1 MPEEKDKKKSLFPFL
16 GASDAKKDNKDSFTF
31 SDKIKNS
38 KPMGSKSFAN
48 RVSSKIGSD
57 GKPRQTLFERTRRD
71 APFFIAALV
80 ALLLLPFL
88 YKYSGQ
94 VSEEPMVTPG
104 SEESVFDPERYGF
117 DTATGNPDGQIAQ
130 FAGRDSLSLIK
141 MGDDT
146 SATDEV
152 TNDYIPS
159 HDGYDASQESS
170 TSTEVEENNTNI
182 YKRAAAPATRAAFR
196 RAATKINPLSSAGL
210 TSRGGSRLGVG
221 MWGGGMKTAARK
233 VGASGPRNSP
243 KPVSLQPLQAAGKPS
258 RTSFGNGSAAEAR
271 RSKDAMSKANAM
283 QALMD
288 AQMKPVQPGKIG
300 GLGGGNFGPGG
311 GKGNLDRKFTYN
323 GKEPWWWDMMK
334 TRAQKEWEA
343 EFNRKWDW
351 IKWKDKMLQG
361 FLNGIFSCL
370 ATGTDDW
377 SMGKMFGAAAGEGKE
392 SKCGKY
398 TAKDW
403 EQCPDCMNKGKFG
416 KASCWAL
423 FNYKGDDG
431 QKNPWSSG
439 SPNEATL
446 GPIAQ
451 RVDCLSNGFGGAFG
465 KMWSKLFG
473 KNKGTFAEAGDCN
486 TFAKDGIYT
495 ADFDSTKDAG
505 KWTVFHYVVG
515 IPTNRLSAYYQMTP
529 TKQAQELVVGYIDR
543 GTTFNSNIP
552 AMTKRKDFVPLFVE
566 SVAIKNKKIRKD
578 KPAPTQA
585 STGTATADAGSKN
598 TPAPTQASSG
608 TATAD
613 AASGT
618 EVAPEEVEA
627 LGKQPMMKYTAFLG
641 VLRKG
646 GIMKDAG
653 ETDAKDSLSV
663 STKGAKQ
670 GKGFV
675 TGARCP
681 YPLVRITCENHA
693 TVSSQGAKINGMP
706 YAHLT
711 FTNGMAGDEAYNAM
725 KSRFLISYMIQG
737 EDNDVASAITTSTN
751 IAHGQYYDIPHM
763 NIQKYTGSWSEQ
775 LTDSAG
781 FVTNELGKER
791 KSGLSAGYQVIANSA
806 NIKKLRGSDRTNPSN
821 RTIITWEIRQCDSL
835 SVDGES
841 INKGGCQNGVIKER
855 DEKGKVTA
863 ILGQDRPGRVVS
875 TATCVYD
882 DGGGVMEVPGF
893 PTSTGNDPVDNDPP
907 VQPEAPKPEPG
918 KVKLDL
924 ANYLSGNGGIPAK
937 YNEQGRRDVGLT
949 IPTVFGFNTSLNSA
963 NCRAVGLQRLA
974 KKDAAQAVFNN
985 SAAKSYVDSVLAAV
999 NAAPELT
1006 AKNTEV
1012 VHSGEVSVGQLVDAM
1027 TIAYQKNLL
1036 NREVPIEVVCSLG
1049 KTIGAT
1055 SVDPDARVIKEA
1067 WTNTFGAFAAYT
1079 GVNSSFYP
1087 APLVPGKDG
1096 NLQPDKRFWG
1106 CNDIYVP
1113 GTADESK
1120 KYKGKVYQPSV
1131 AYCNNH
1137 KGDAK
1142 CRLKNIV
1149 IKNGHHY
1156 GNYNWNGKYGPL
1168 GQVRRKDGDYDRNA
1182 YKKALEAGGWTTN
1195 ADDPNAFPLHA
1206 IADVVE
1212 RKANF
1217 TRKQSL
1223 TDQELKTEK
1232 VSGLD
1237 DYNRRAYVAAYN
1249 NIFNDLDTS
1258 GCSLGD
1264 AGNMPVADA
1273 LHYIGAVC
1281 TNGKNKKPGNGMTV
1295 CGTLDNVARHHGPST
1310 DWQTEQE

>member
-300 GLGGGNFGPGG
+300 GLGGGSFGPGG

-351 IKWKDKMLQG
+351 IKWKDNLLKTWLAG
-361 FLNGIFSCL
+361 AFNCL
-370 ATGTDDW
+370 VTGDEDGA
-377 SMGKMFGAAAGEGKE
+377 MGKVFGAAKGAGNAD
-392 SKCGKY
+392 KCGKY
-398 TAKDW
+398 TEDDW
-403 EQCPDCMNKGKFG
+403 KNCADCMNKGKFG

-423 FNYKGDDG
+423 FNYTGADG
-431 QKNPWSSG
+431 QKNPWSGGNQNSE
-439 SPNEATL
+439 SL
-446 GPIAQ
+446 GFFSQ
-451 RVDCLSNGFGGAFG
+451 RIDCLSNGLGGAFG
-465 KMWSKLFG
+465 KMWRKLFG

-495 ADFDSTKDAG
+495 ADFASTKNDG

-529 TKQAQELVVGYIDR
+529 TKQAQELVVGYIDK
-543 GTTFNSNIP
+543 GTTFNSNIS

-566 SVAIKNKKIRKD
+566 SVAIKNKKIRKNGEVSTIDHNADD
-578 KPAPTQA
+578 KSGYTF
-585 STGTATADAGSKN
+585 TADELSLMEIQENG
-598 TPAPTQASSG
+598 G
-608 TATAD
+608 I
-613 AASGT
+613 
-618 EVAPEEVEA
+618 
-627 LGKQPMMKYTAFLG
+627 KYTEFLNN
-641 VLRKG
+641 LRKG
-646 GIMKDAG
+646 GVMIDAG

-711 FTNGMAGDEAYNAM
+711 FTNGMTGEAAYNAM

-763 NIQKYTGSWSEQ
+763 DIKPYKGSWSEQ
-775 LTDSAG
+775 MTGSG
-781 FVTNELGKER
+781 FVTNSLGKER
-791 KSGLSAGYQVIANSA
+791 NAQNLATGYQVIANSA
-806 NIKKLRGSDRTNPSN
+806 NINKLRGSDRTNPSN

-893 PTSTGNDPVDNDPP
+893 PTITGNDPAPQQEP
-907 VQPEAPKPEPG
+907 VQPQPIVQEPG

-937 YNEQGRRDVGLT
+937 YNEQGRKDVGLT
-949 IPTVFGFNTSLNSA
+949 IPTDFGFHTSLNSA

-1049 KTIGAT
+1049 KTIGYT
-1055 SVDPDARVIKEA
+1055 SVDPDARVLRNV
-1067 WTNTFGAFAAYT
+1067 WRNTFGAFAAYT

-1087 APLVPGKDG
+1087 APVVPGEDG
-1096 NLQPDKRFWG
+1096 KEYADRRFWG
-1106 CNDIYVP
+1106 CNDIKTSAR
-1113 GTADESK
+1113 TADEEKNADGTLYKMSVDDCK
-1120 KYKGKVYQPSV
+1120 KSPR
-1131 AYCNNH
+1131 
-1137 KGDAK
+1137 DAR

-1149 IKNGHHY
+1149 IRNGHHY

-1168 GQVRRKDGDYDRNA
+1168 GQVARKDGAYDRDP
-1182 YKKALEAGGWTTN
+1182 YKKALEEGGWTTN

-1223 TDQELKTEK
+1223 TADELKTED
-1232 VSGLD
+1232 VAGLD
-1237 DYNRRAYVAAYN
+1237 DYNRREYVKAYR
-1249 NIFNDLDTS
+1249 NIFNDVDKAGCQLD
-1258 GCSLGD
+1258 D
-1264 AGNMPVADA
+1264 AGTMPVADA
-1273 LHYIGAVC
+1273 LRYIGAVC
-1281 TNGKNKKPGNGMTV
+1281 TNGKNKKPGNGMMK
-1295 CGTLDNVARHHGPST
+1295 CGTVDKVAKHPGSRT
-1310 DWQTEQE
+1310 LTQEQQ

>member
-300 GLGGGNFGPGG
+300 GLGGGSFGPGG

-351 IKWKDKMLQG
+351 IKWKDNLLKTWLAG
-361 FLNGIFSCL
+361 AFNCL
-370 ATGTDDW
+370 VTGDEDGA
-377 SMGKMFGAAAGEGKE
+377 MGKVFGAAKGAGNAD
-392 SKCGKY
+392 KCGKY
-398 TAKDW
+398 TAESWAKC
-403 EQCPDCMNKGKFG
+403 ERCRSFGEFG
-416 KASCWAL
+416 KDACHGL

-431 QKNPWSSG
+431 QKDPWSGGNQNSE
-439 SPNEATL
+439 SL
-446 GPIAQ
+446 GFFSQ
-451 RVDCLSNGFGGAFG
+451 RIDCLSNGLGGAFG

-529 TKQAQELVVGYIDR
+529 TKQAQELVVGYIDK
-543 GTTFNSNIP
+543 GTTFNSNIS
-552 AMTKRKDFVPLFVE
+552 AMKDRKNFVPLFVE

-578 KPAPTQA
+578 KPAPTKA
-585 STGTATADAGSKN
+585 SM
-598 TPAPTQASSG
+598 G

-627 LGKQPMMKYTAFLG
+627 LQTPIKYTKFLG

-693 TVSSQGAKINGMP
+693 TVSNQGAKIDGMP

-711 FTNGMAGDEAYNAM
+711 FTNGMSGDMAYNLM
-725 KSRFLISYMIQG
+725 KSRFLISYSVQG
-737 EDNDVASAITTSTN
+737 QNNDVAQAITTSTD
-751 IAHGQYYDIPHM
+751 IAQGQYYDIPHM
-763 NIQKYTGSWSEQ
+763 DIQKYTGSWSTQ
-775 LTDSAG
+775 MTGPG
-781 FVTNELGKER
+781 FVTNSLGTER
-791 KSGLSAGYQVIANSA
+791 TSDLSEGYQVIANSA

-841 INKGGCQNGVIKER
+841 INKGGCQNGVIKEH
-855 DEKGKVTA
+855 DENGNVKN

-893 PTSTGNDPVDNDPP
+893 PTITDDNPVDNDPP

-937 YNEQGRRDVGLT
+937 YNEQGRKDVGLT

-999 NAAPELT
+999 NADPELT

-1049 KTIGAT
+1049 KTIGYT
-1055 SVDPDARVIKEA
+1055 SVDPDARVLRNV
-1067 WTNTFGAFAAYT
+1067 WRNTFGAFAAYT

-1087 APLVPGKDG
+1087 APVVPGEDG
-1096 NLQPDKRFWG
+1096 KEYADRRFWG
-1106 CNDIYVP
+1106 CNDIKTSAR
-1113 GTADESK
+1113 TADEEKNADGTLYKMSVDDCK
-1120 KYKGKVYQPSV
+1120 KSPR
-1131 AYCNNH
+1131 
-1137 KGDAK
+1137 DAR

-1149 IKNGHHY
+1149 IRNGHHY

-1168 GQVRRKDGDYDRNA
+1168 GQVRRRDGDYDRNA
-1182 YKKALEAGGWTTN
+1182 YKKALEEGGWTTN

-1212 RKANF
+1212 RKFGF

-1223 TDQELKTEK
+1223 TADELKTED
-1232 VSGLD
+1232 VAGLD
-1237 DYNRRAYVAAYN
+1237 DYNRREYVKAYR
-1249 NIFNDLDTS
+1249 NIFNDVDKAGCQLD
-1258 GCSLGD
+1258 D
-1264 AGNMPVADA
+1264 AGTMPVADA
-1273 LHYIGAVC
+1273 LRYIGAVC
-1281 TNGKNKKPGNGMTV
+1281 TNGKNKKPGNGMMK
-1295 CGTLDNVARHHGPST
+1295 CGTVDKVAKHPGSRT
-1310 DWQTEQE
+1310 LTQEQQ

>member
-351 IKWKDKMLQG
+351 IKWKDNLLKTWLAG
-361 FLNGIFSCL
+361 AFNCL
-370 ATGTDDW
+370 VTGDEDGA
-377 SMGKMFGAAAGEGKE
+377 MGKVFGAAKGAGNAD
-392 SKCGKY
+392 KCGKY
-398 TAKDW
+398 TAESWAKC
-403 EQCPDCMNKGKFG
+403 ERCRSFGEFG
-416 KASCWAL
+416 KDACHGL
-423 FNYKGDDG
+423 FNYTGADG
-431 QKNPWSSG
+431 QKDPWSGGNQNSE
-439 SPNEATL
+439 SL
-446 GPIAQ
+446 GFFSQ
-451 RVDCLSNGFGGAFG
+451 RIDCLSNGLGGAFG
-465 KMWSKLFG
+465 KMWNKLFG

-495 ADFDSTKDAG
+495 ADFDSTKNDG

-529 TKQAQELVVGYIDR
+529 TKQAQELVVGYIDK
-543 GTTFNSNIP
+543 GTTFNSNIS
-552 AMTKRKDFVPLFVE
+552 AMKDRKNFVPLFVE

-578 KPAPTQA
+578 KPAPTKP
-585 STGTATADAGSKN
+585 SSGTATADAGSKN
-598 TPAPTQASSG
+598 TPAPTKASSG

-613 AASGT
+613 SGGD
-618 EVAPEEVEA
+618 VSPEEVAA
-627 LGKQPMMKYTAFLG
+627 LETPIKYTKFLG

-646 GIMKDAG
+646 GVMIDAG

-693 TVSSQGAKINGMP
+693 TVSNQGAKINGMP

-711 FTNGMAGDEAYNAM
+711 FTNGMTGEAAYNAM

-763 NIQKYTGSWSEQ
+763 DIQKYTGSWSTQ
-775 LTDSAG
+775 MTGPG
-781 FVTNELGKER
+781 FVTNSLGTER
-791 KSGLSAGYQVIANSA
+791 TSDLSAGYQVIANSA

-835 SVDGES
+835 SVDGKS
-841 INKGGCQNGVIKER
+841 INEGGCQNGVIKER

-882 DGGGVMEVPGF
+882 DGGNNYIGF
-893 PTSTGNDPVDNDPP
+893 SVTLGDDNNPDPVPP
-907 VQPEAPKPEPG
+907 QPEVKPVPQNPQE
-918 KVKLDL
+918 KILQFAD
-924 ANYLSGNGGIPAK
+924 NMNGNKGIPSK
-937 YNEQGRRDVGLT
+937 YQERTGLLN
-949 IPTVFGFNTSLNSA
+949 IPTLSVNGKGGAKPFNETLNSKE
-963 NCRAVGLQRLA
+963 CLAVGVARGGGSAPLLQQ
-974 KKDAAQAVFNN
+974 DVAADYINSVIASTNASQAFT
-985 SAAKSYVDSVLAAV
+985 AA
-999 NAAPELT
+999 
-1006 AKNTEV
+1006 NTKF
-1012 VHSGEVSVGQLVDAM
+1012 VHSGKVSVPQLVDAM
-1027 TIAYQKNLL
+1027 TVAYAQDKNAK
-1036 NREVPIEVVCSLG
+1036 VPLEVVCSLG
-1049 KTIGAT
+1049 KTIGFN
-1055 SVDPDARVIKEA
+1055 SYDPQMLKLRAPWR
-1067 WTNTFGAFAAYT
+1067 NTFGAFAAYT
-1079 GVNSSFYP
+1079 SADSSYFP
-1087 APLVPGKDG
+1087 APLTLQNAKNLDLANTTEAQRKKMLIADRRFLGCGAIKQG
-1096 NLQPDKRFWG
+1096 NGVTIKAMD
-1106 CNDIYVP
+1106 
-1113 GTADESK
+1113 
-1120 KYKGKVYQPSV
+1120 SV
-1131 AYCNNH
+1131 RPY
-1137 KGDAK
+1137 
-1142 CRLKNIV
+1142 
-1149 IKNGHHY
+1149 HY
-1156 GNYNWNGKYGPL
+1156 GRYNWNEMSTGDKADVPFI
-1168 GQVRRKDGDYDRNA
+1168 GQTGRDGYLS
-1182 YKKALEAGGWTTN
+1182 ALERGGWVTN
-1195 ADDPNAFPLHA
+1195 ANDPKAYPLHA
-1206 IADVVE
+1206 IAEAVGFQ
-1212 RKANF
+1212 RKESV
-1217 TRKQSL
+1217 TK
-1223 TDQELKTEK
+1223 QELAASSNKTID
-1232 VSGLD
+1232 SL
-1237 DYNRRAYVAAYN
+1237 NRKEYLTQNYHL
-1249 NIFNDLDTS
+1249 FNENSADPC
-1258 GCSLGD
+1258 GLGD
-1264 AGNMPVADA
+1264 GVMPVEDA
-1273 LHYIGAVC
+1273 LRYIGALC
-1281 TNGKNKKPGNGMTV
+1281 INGKNAKPSNSNNRV
-1295 CGTLDNVARHHGPST
+1295 CGKYYGVAGESTTSTYDSNETLDVNNM
-1310 DWQTEQE
+1310 

>member
-300 GLGGGNFGPGG
+300 GLGGGSFGPGG

-343 EFNRKWDW
+343 KFNRKWDW

-361 FLNGIFSCL
+361 FLNGVFSCL

-377 SMGKMFGAAAGEGKE
+377 SMGKMFGAEADAGKE
-392 SKCGKY
+392 PTCCGKKASKIAALLKQK
-398 TAKDW
+398 TGKD
-403 EQCPDCMNKGKFG
+403 FG
-416 KASCWAL
+416 KEACD
-423 FNYKGDDG
+423 NYVTEVGKDKCPTGWDDG
-431 QKNPWSSG
+431 NKNKV
-439 SPNEATL
+439 TM

-451 RVDCLSNGFGGAFG
+451 RVDCLSNGFGASFS

-486 TFAKDGIYT
+486 TFAKDGLYT
-495 ADFDSTKDAG
+495 ADFASTKNDG

-529 TKQAQELVVGYIDR
+529 TKQAQELVVGYIDK
-543 GTTFNSNIP
+543 GTTFNSNIS
-552 AMTKRKDFVPLFVE
+552 AMKDRKNFVPLFVE
-566 SVAIKNKKIRKD
+566 SVAIKNKKIRKNGEV
-578 KPAPTQA
+578 
-585 STGTATADAGSKN
+585 STIDHNADDESGYTFTADELSLMEIQENG
-598 TPAPTQASSG
+598 G
-608 TATAD
+608 I
-613 AASGT
+613 
-618 EVAPEEVEA
+618 
-627 LGKQPMMKYTAFLG
+627 KYTEFLNN
-641 VLRKG
+641 LRKG
-646 GIMKDAG
+646 GVMIDAG

-693 TVSSQGAKINGMP
+693 TVSNQGAKINGMP

-711 FTNGMAGDEAYNAM
+711 FTNGMTGEAAYNAM

-763 NIQKYTGSWSEQ
+763 DIKPYKGSWSEQ
-775 LTDSAG
+775 MTGSG
-781 FVTNELGKER
+781 FVTNSLGKER
-791 KSGLSAGYQVIANSA
+791 NAQNLATGYQVIANSA
-806 NIKKLRGSDRTNPSN
+806 NINKLRGSDRTNPSN

-893 PTSTGNDPVDNDPP
+893 PTIRDDDQRESEPP
-907 VQPEAPKPEPG
+907 VRPEPPAPEPG

-924 ANYLSGNGGIPAK
+924 ANYLSGSGGIPAK
-937 YNEQGRRDVGLT
+937 YNEQGRKDVGLT
-949 IPTVFGFNTSLNSA
+949 IPTDFGFNTSLTLNSA
-963 NCRAVGLQRLA
+963 KCRAVGLQRLA

-999 NAAPELT
+999 NADPALT
-1006 AKNTEV
+1006 TKKTEV

-1049 KTIGAT
+1049 KTIGAN
-1055 SVDPDARVIKEA
+1055 SVDQDALLTSQR

-1079 GVNSSFYP
+1079 GVNSSLYP
-1087 APLVPGKDG
+1087 APLVPIDG
-1096 NLQPDKRFWG
+1096 VLQPDQRFWG
-1106 CNDIYVP
+1106 CNDIYRD
-1113 GTADESK
+1113 GTADAAK
-1120 KYKGKVYQPSV
+1120 KYKGEVYHPSV
-1131 AYCNNH
+1131 AYCNKK
-1137 KGDAK
+1137 KGDAN
-1142 CRLKNIV
+1142 CRIKNIV
-1149 IKNGHHY
+1149 IKRGHHY

-1182 YKKALEAGGWTTN
+1182 YKKALEEGGWTTN

-1237 DYNRRAYVAAYN
+1237 DYNRKQYVAAYRQILRDDDN
-1249 NIFNDLDTS
+1249 S
-1258 GCSLGD
+1258 GCGLD
-1264 AGNMPVADA
+1264 EAGNMLVADA
-1273 LHYIGAVC
+1273 LRYIGAVC

-1295 CGTLDNVARHHGPST
+1295 CGTLDDVAKQPGLHTNR
-1310 DWQTEQE
+1310 QTEQE

>member
-300 GLGGGNFGPGG
+300 GLGGGSFGPGG

-334 TRAQKEWEA
+334 TRSQKEWEA
-343 EFNRKWDW
+343 KFNRKWDW

-377 SMGKMFGAAAGEGKE
+377 SMGKMFGAEADAGKE
-392 SKCGKY
+392 PTCCGVK
-398 TAKDW
+398 
-403 EQCPDCMNKGKFG
+403 
-416 KASCWAL
+416 
-423 FNYKGDDG
+423 
-431 QKNPWSSG
+431 QKNWEGFAGVGVPFNETTCKGFKKKPEYKDACASG
-439 SPNEATL
+439 WNDGNKNKVTL

-451 RVDCLSNGFGGAFG
+451 RVDCLSNGFGASFG

-486 TFAKDGIYT
+486 TFAKDGLYT
-495 ADFDSTKDAG
+495 ADFASTKNDG

-529 TKQAQELVVGYIDR
+529 TKQAQELVVGYIDK
-543 GTTFNSNIP
+543 GTTFNSNIS
-552 AMTKRKDFVPLFVE
+552 AMKDRKNFVPLFVE

-578 KPAPTQA
+578 KPAPT
-585 STGTATADAGSKN
+585 K
-598 TPAPTQASSG
+598 PSSG
-608 TATAD
+608 TDTTG
-613 AASGT
+613 AASGA

-627 LGKQPMMKYTAFLG
+627 LQTPIKYTKFLG

-693 TVSSQGAKINGMP
+693 TVSNQGAKIDGMP

-711 FTNGMAGDEAYNAM
+711 FTNGMSGDMAYNLM
-725 KSRFLISYMIQG
+725 KSRFLISYSVQG
-737 EDNDVASAITTSTN
+737 QNNDVAQAITTSTD
-751 IAHGQYYDIPHM
+751 IAQGQYYDIPHM
-763 NIQKYTGSWSEQ
+763 DIQKYTGSWSTQ
-775 LTDSAG
+775 MTGPG
-781 FVTNELGKER
+781 FVTNSLGTER
-791 KSGLSAGYQVIANSA
+791 TSDLSEGYQVIANSA

-893 PTSTGNDPVDNDPP
+893 PTITDDNPVDNDPP

-937 YNEQGRRDVGLT
+937 YNEQGRKDVGLT
-949 IPTVFGFNTSLNSA
+949 IPTVFGFHTSLNSA

-1049 KTIGAT
+1049 KTIGYT
-1055 SVDPDARVIKEA
+1055 SVDPDARVLRNV
-1067 WTNTFGAFAAYT
+1067 WRNTFGAFAAYT

-1087 APLVPGKDG
+1087 APVVPGEDG
-1096 NLQPDKRFWG
+1096 KEYADRRFWG
-1106 CNDIYVP
+1106 CNDIKTSAR
-1113 GTADESK
+1113 TADEEKNADGTLYKMSVDDCK
-1120 KYKGKVYQPSV
+1120 KSPR
-1131 AYCNNH
+1131 
-1137 KGDAK
+1137 DAR

-1149 IKNGHHY
+1149 IRNGHHY

-1168 GQVRRKDGDYDRNA
+1168 GQVRRRDGDYDRNA
-1182 YKKALEAGGWTTN
+1182 YKKALEEGGWTTN

-1212 RKANF
+1212 RKFGF

-1223 TDQELKTEK
+1223 TADELKTED
-1232 VSGLD
+1232 VAGLD
-1237 DYNRRAYVAAYN
+1237 DYNRREYVKAYR
-1249 NIFNDLDTS
+1249 NIFNDVDKAGCQLD
-1258 GCSLGD
+1258 D
-1264 AGNMPVADA
+1264 AGTMPVADA
-1273 LHYIGAVC
+1273 LRYIGAVC
-1281 TNGKNKKPGNGMTV
+1281 TNGKNKKPGNGMMK
-1295 CGTLDNVARHHGPST
+1295 CGTVDKVAKHPGSRT
-1310 DWQTEQE
+1310 LTQEQQ

>member
-258 RTSFGNGSAAEAR
+258 RTSFGSGSAAEAR

-300 GLGGGNFGPGG
+300 GLGGGSFGPGG

-334 TRAQKEWEA
+334 TRSQKEWEA
-343 EFNRKWDW
+343 KFNRKWDW

-377 SMGKMFGAAAGEGKE
+377 SMGKMFGAEADAGKE
-392 SKCGKY
+392 PTCCGKKASKIAALLKQK
-398 TAKDW
+398 TGKD
-403 EQCPDCMNKGKFG
+403 FG
-416 KASCWAL
+416 KEACD
-423 FNYKGDDG
+423 NYVTEVGKDRCPTGWDDG
-431 QKNPWSSG
+431 NKNKV
-439 SPNEATL
+439 TM

-451 RVDCLSNGFGGAFG
+451 RVDCLSNGFGASFS

-486 TFAKDGIYT
+486 TFAKDGLYT
-495 ADFDSTKDAG
+495 ADFASTKNDG

-529 TKQAQELVVGYIDR
+529 TKQAQELVVGYIDK
-543 GTTFNSNIP
+543 GTTFNSNIS
-552 AMTKRKDFVPLFVE
+552 AMKDRKNFVPLFVE
-566 SVAIKNKKIRKD
+566 SVAIKNKKIRKNGEV
-578 KPAPTQA
+578 
-585 STGTATADAGSKN
+585 STIDHNADDESGYTFTADELSLMEIQENG
-598 TPAPTQASSG
+598 G
-608 TATAD
+608 I
-613 AASGT
+613 
-618 EVAPEEVEA
+618 
-627 LGKQPMMKYTAFLG
+627 KYTEFLNN
-641 VLRKG
+641 LRKG
-646 GIMKDAG
+646 GVMIDAG

-693 TVSSQGAKINGMP
+693 TVSNQGAKINGMP

-711 FTNGMAGDEAYNAM
+711 FTNGMTGEAAYNAM

-763 NIQKYTGSWSEQ
+763 DIKPYKGSWSEQ
-775 LTDSAG
+775 MTGSG
-781 FVTNELGKER
+781 FVTNSLGTER
-791 KSGLSAGYQVIANSA
+791 NAQNLATGYQVIANSA

-835 SVDGES
+835 SVDGKS
-841 INKGGCQNGVIKER
+841 INEGGCQNGVIKER

-893 PTSTGNDPVDNDPP
+893 PTITGNDPAPQQEP
-907 VQPEAPKPEPG
+907 VQPQPIVQEPG

-949 IPTVFGFNTSLNSA
+949 IPTDFGFNTSLTLNSA
-963 NCRAVGLQRLA
+963 KCRAVGLQRLA

-1006 AKNTEV
+1006 AKKTEV

-1036 NREVPIEVVCSLG
+1036 NKEVPIEVVCSLG
-1049 KTIGAT
+1049 KTIGAN
-1055 SVDPDARVIKEA
+1055 SVDQDALLTSQR
-1067 WTNTFGAFAAYT
+1067 WTNTFGAFAAYI

-1087 APLVPGKDG
+1087 APLVPIKGE
-1096 NLQPDKRFWG
+1096 LQPDQRFWG
-1106 CNDIYVP
+1106 CNDIYRD
-1113 GTADESK
+1113 GTADTAK
-1120 KYKGKVYQPSV
+1120 KYKGEVYHPSV
-1131 AYCNNH
+1131 AYCNKK
-1137 KGDAK
+1137 KGDAN
-1142 CRLKNIV
+1142 CRIKNIV
-1149 IKNGHHY
+1149 IKRGHHY

-1182 YKKALEAGGWTTN
+1182 YKKALEEGGWTTN

-1237 DYNRRAYVAAYN
+1237 DYNRKQYVAAYRQILRDDDN
-1249 NIFNDLDTS
+1249 S
-1258 GCSLGD
+1258 GCGLD
-1264 AGNMPVADA
+1264 EAGNMPVADA
-1273 LHYIGAVC
+1273 LRYIGAVC

-1295 CGTLDNVARHHGPST
+1295 CGTLDDVAKQPGLHTNR
-1310 DWQTEQE
+1310 QTEQE

>member
-300 GLGGGNFGPGG
+300 GLGGGSFGPGG

-351 IKWKDKMLQG
+351 IKWKDQMLQG

-377 SMGKMFGAAAGEGKE
+377 SMGKIFGAAADAGSEPTCCGKKASKIAGLIKQQTGLAFGKE
-392 SKCGKY
+392 GCNNYVSYVGKDKCPGGWN
-398 TAKDW
+398 DG
-403 EQCPDCMNKGKFG
+403 NKN
-416 KASCWAL
+416 SV
-423 FNYKGDDG
+423 
-431 QKNPWSSG
+431 
-439 SPNEATL
+439 TL

-529 TKQAQELVVGYIDR
+529 TKQAQELVVGYIDK
-543 GTTFNSNIP
+543 GTTFNSNIS
-552 AMTKRKDFVPLFVE
+552 AMKDRKNFVPLFVE

-578 KPAPTQA
+578 KPAPTKP
-585 STGTATADAGSKN
+585 SSGTATADAGSKN
-598 TPAPTQASSG
+598 TPAPTKASSG
-608 TATAD
+608 TVTTG
-613 AASGT
+613 AASGAG
-618 EVAPEEVEA
+618 VAPEEVEA
-627 LGKQPMMKYTAFLG
+627 LQTPIKYTKFLG

-693 TVSSQGAKINGMP
+693 TVSNQGAKIDGMP

-711 FTNGMAGDEAYNAM
+711 FTNGMSGDMAYNLM
-725 KSRFLISYMIQG
+725 KSRFLISYSVQG
-737 EDNDVASAITTSTN
+737 QNNDVAQAITTSTD
-751 IAHGQYYDIPHM
+751 IAQGQYYDIPHM
-763 NIQKYTGSWSEQ
+763 DIQKYTGSWSTQ
-775 LTDSAG
+775 MTGPG
-781 FVTNELGKER
+781 FVTNSLGTER
-791 KSGLSAGYQVIANSA
+791 TSDLSEGYQVIANSA

-855 DEKGKVTA
+855 DEKGKVTG

-882 DGGGVMEVPGF
+882 DGGNNYIGF
-893 PTSTGNDPVDNDPP
+893 PVDLDDDRVDPVPP
-907 VQPEAPKPEPG
+907 QPDPKPDSQKPQE
-918 KVKLDL
+918 KILQFAD
-924 ANYLSGNGGIPAK
+924 NMNGNKGIPAK
-937 YNEQGRRDVGLT
+937 YQERKGLLN
-949 IPTVFGFNTSLNSA
+949 IPTLSVNGKGGARPFNEAVNTKECL
-963 NCRAVGLQRLA
+963 AVGAIRSL
-974 KKDAAQAVFNN
+974 KKTEPAAVLEQDAAKA
-985 SAAKSYVDSVLAAV
+985 YLDSVV
-999 NAAPELT
+999 NQTNASQAFT
-1006 AKNTEV
+1006 AGNARFE
-1012 VHSGEVSVGQLVDAM
+1012 HSGTVSIPQLVDAM
-1027 TIAYQKNLL
+1027 TVAYTQDSNAQ
-1036 NREVPIEVVCSLG
+1036 VPIEVVCALG
-1049 KTIGAT
+1049 KTIGLN
-1055 SVDPDARVIKEA
+1055 SFDPQMLNVREQ
-1067 WTNTFGAFAAYT
+1067 WRNTFGAFAAYT
-1079 GVNSSFYP
+1079 GADSSYFP
-1087 APLVPGKDG
+1087 TPFTIENKKNKDLNTLKDDAMRKMLVADRRFLGCGAVRQGDG
-1096 NLQPDKRFWG
+1096 TIMKAR
-1106 CNDIYVP
+1106 
-1113 GTADESK
+1113 ADVRP
-1120 KYKGKVYQPSV
+1120 Y
-1131 AYCNNH
+1131 
-1137 KGDAK
+1137 
-1142 CRLKNIV
+1142 
-1149 IKNGHHY
+1149 HY
-1156 GNYNWNGKYGPL
+1156 GRYNWNELATGDHPSIGYSGTS
-1168 GQVRRKDGDYDRNA
+1168 GRDGYLR
-1182 YKKALEAGGWTTN
+1182 ALEEGGWTTN
-1195 ADDPNAFPLHA
+1195 ARKAEAFPLHA
-1206 IADVVE
+1206 IAEAVGFQRQD
-1212 RKANF
+1212 RA
-1217 TRKQSL
+1217 TKQEVAKYGSNG
-1223 TDQELKTEK
+1223 TIDS
-1232 VSGLD
+1232 V
-1237 DYNRRAYVAAYN
+1237 NRAKYHAAY
-1249 NIFNDLDTS
+1249 IHLFNEDSSDACNLS
-1258 GCSLGD
+1258 GT
-1264 AGNMPVADA
+1264 MKVEDA
-1273 LHYIGAVC
+1273 LKYIGALC
-1281 TNGKNKKPGNGMTV
+1281 INGKNAKPSNNNNDE
-1295 CGTLDNVARHHGPST
+1295 CGTYYGVAQEFGHSNTKMLDAANVMLGV
-1310 DWQTEQE
+1310 QN

>member
-258 RTSFGNGSAAEAR
+258 RTSFGSGSAAEAR

-300 GLGGGNFGPGG
+300 GLGGGSFGPGG

-334 TRAQKEWEA
+334 TRSQKEWEA
-343 EFNRKWDW
+343 KFNRKWDW

-377 SMGKMFGAAAGEGKE
+377 SMGKMFGAEADAGKE
-392 SKCGKY
+392 PTCCGVKQANWEGFAGVGVPFDPKTCKGFKKKPEY
-398 TAKDW
+398 KDA
-403 EQCPDCMNKGKFG
+403 C
-416 KASCWAL
+416 ASGW
-423 FNYKGDDG
+423 DDG
-431 QKNPWSSG
+431 NKNKV
-439 SPNEATL
+439 TM

-451 RVDCLSNGFGGAFG
+451 RVDCLSNGFGASFS

-473 KNKGTFAEAGDCN
+473 KNKGTFAEIGDCN
-486 TFAKDGIYT
+486 TFAKDGLYT
-495 ADFDSTKDAG
+495 ADFASTKNDG

-529 TKQAQELVVGYIDR
+529 TKQAQELVVGYIDK
-543 GTTFNSNIP
+543 GTTFNSNIS

-566 SVAIKNKKIRKD
+566 SVAIKNKKIRKNGEVSTIDHNADD
-578 KPAPTQA
+578 KSAYTF
-585 STGTATADAGSKN
+585 TADELSLMEIQENG
-598 TPAPTQASSG
+598 G
-608 TATAD
+608 I
-613 AASGT
+613 
-618 EVAPEEVEA
+618 
-627 LGKQPMMKYTAFLG
+627 KYTEFLNN
-641 VLRKG
+641 LRKG
-646 GIMKDAG
+646 GVMIDAG

-711 FTNGMAGDEAYNAM
+711 FTNGMTGEAAYNAM
-725 KSRFLISYMIQG
+725 KSRFLISYSVQG
-737 EDNDVASAITTSTN
+737 QNNDVAQAITTSTD
-751 IAHGQYYDIPHM
+751 IAQGQFYDIPHM
-763 NIQKYTGSWSEQ
+763 DIKPYKGSWSEQ
-775 LTDSAG
+775 MTGPG
-781 FVTNELGKER
+781 FVTNSLGTER

-855 DEKGKVTA
+855 DEKGKVTG

-882 DGGGVMEVPGF
+882 DGGNNYIGF
-893 PTSTGNDPVDNDPP
+893 PVDLDGDKDQDPVPPQTDTDPKQEPQTKILQFADNM
-907 VQPEAPKPEPG
+907 
-918 KVKLDL
+918 
-924 ANYLSGNGGIPAK
+924 NGNKGIPAK
-937 YNEQGRRDVGLT
+937 YQERTGLLQ
-949 IPTVFGFNTSLNSA
+949 IPTLSVNGKGGAKSFNETLNSKE
-963 NCRAVGLQRLA
+963 CLAVGVARGGG
-974 KKDAAQAVFNN
+974 
-985 SAAKSYVDSVLAAV
+985 
-999 NAAPELT
+999 AAPLLQQDVAADYINRVIARTNASPAFME
-1006 AKNTEV
+1006 AKTKFA
-1012 VHSGEVSVGQLVDAM
+1012 HSGRVSVPQLVDAM
-1027 TIAYQKNLL
+1027 TVAYAQDPNAK
-1036 NREVPIEVVCSLG
+1036 VPLEVVCSLG
-1049 KTIGAT
+1049 KTIGYN
-1055 SVDPDARVIKEA
+1055 SYDPQMLKLRAPWR
-1067 WTNTFGAFAAYT
+1067 NTFGAFAAYT
-1079 GVNSSFYP
+1079 SADSSYFP
-1087 APLVPGKDG
+1087 APLTLQNSKNHDLANMSEAQIKKLIIADRRFLGCGAVKQG
-1096 NLQPDKRFWG
+1096 N
-1106 CNDIYVP
+1106 
-1113 GTADESK
+1113 GTTVKAMD
-1120 KYKGKVYQPSV
+1120 SV
-1131 AYCNNH
+1131 RPY
-1137 KGDAK
+1137 
-1142 CRLKNIV
+1142 
-1149 IKNGHHY
+1149 HY
-1156 GNYNWNGKYGPL
+1156 GRYNWNEMRTGDKADVPFI
-1168 GQVRRKDGDYDRNA
+1168 GQTGRDGYLS
-1182 YKKALEAGGWTTN
+1182 ALERGGWVTN
-1195 ADDPNAFPLHA
+1195 ARDPQAYPLHA
-1206 IADVVE
+1206 IAEAVGFQ
-1212 RKANF
+1212 RKESV
-1217 TRKQSL
+1217 TE
-1223 TDQELKTEK
+1223 QELKSSSNKTIDA
-1232 VSGLD
+1232 L
-1237 DYNRRAYVAAYN
+1237 NRRSYLKAYMHL
-1249 NIFNDLDTS
+1249 FNESPNDP
-1258 GCSLGD
+1258 CQLGD
-1264 AGNMPVADA
+1264 GEMKVEDA
-1273 LHYIGAVC
+1273 LRYIGALC
-1281 TNGKNKKPGNGMTV
+1281 INGKNAKPSNSNNNK
-1295 CGTLDNVARHHGPST
+1295 CGSYYGVAREST
-1310 DWQTEQE
+1310 TSTYDSNETIDVDKLM

>member
-146 SATDEV
+146 SASDEI
-152 TNDYIPS
+152 TNDSIPS

-351 IKWKDKMLQG
+351 IKWKDNLLKTWLAG
-361 FLNGIFSCL
+361 AFNCL
-370 ATGTDDW
+370 VTGDEDGA
-377 SMGKMFGAAAGEGKE
+377 MGKVFGAAKGAGNAD
-392 SKCGKY
+392 KCGKY
-398 TAKDW
+398 TAESWAKC
-403 EQCPDCMNKGKFG
+403 ERCRSFGEFG
-416 KASCWAL
+416 KDACHGL
-423 FNYKGDDG
+423 FNYTGADG
-431 QKNPWSSG
+431 QKDPWSGGNQNSE
-439 SPNEATL
+439 SL
-446 GPIAQ
+446 GFFSQ
-451 RVDCLSNGFGGAFG
+451 RIDCLSNGLGGAFG

-486 TFAKDGIYT
+486 TFAKDGLYT
-495 ADFDSTKDAG
+495 ANFDSTKDAG

-529 TKQAQELVVGYIDR
+529 TKQAQELVVGYIDK

-566 SVAIKNKKIRKD
+566 SVAIKNKKIRKNGEV
-578 KPAPTQA
+578 
-585 STGTATADAGSKN
+585 STIDHNADDESGYTFTADELSLMEIQENG
-598 TPAPTQASSG
+598 G
-608 TATAD
+608 I
-613 AASGT
+613 
-618 EVAPEEVEA
+618 
-627 LGKQPMMKYTAFLG
+627 KYTEFLNN
-641 VLRKG
+641 LRKG
-646 GIMKDAG
+646 GVMIDAG

-693 TVSSQGAKINGMP
+693 TVSNQGAKINGMP

-711 FTNGMAGDEAYNAM
+711 FTNGMTGEAAYNAM
-725 KSRFLISYMIQG
+725 KSRFLISYSVQG
-737 EDNDVASAITTSTN
+737 QNNDVAQAITTSTD
-751 IAHGQYYDIPHM
+751 IAQGQFYDIPHM
-763 NIQKYTGSWSEQ
+763 DIKPYKGSWSEQ
-775 LTDSAG
+775 MTGPG
-781 FVTNELGKER
+781 FVTNSLGTER

-806 NIKKLRGSDRTNPSN
+806 NIIKLRGSDRTNPSN

-893 PTSTGNDPVDNDPP
+893 PTITDDNPVDNDPP

-937 YNEQGRRDVGLT
+937 YNEQGRKDVGLT

-1049 KTIGAT
+1049 KTIGYT
-1055 SVDPDARVIKEA
+1055 SVDPDARVLRNV
-1067 WTNTFGAFAAYT
+1067 WRNTFGAFAAYT

-1087 APLVPGKDG
+1087 APVVPGEDG
-1096 NLQPDKRFWG
+1096 KEYADRRFWG
-1106 CNDIYVP
+1106 CNDIKTSAR
-1113 GTADESK
+1113 TADEEKNADGTLYKMSVDNCK
-1120 KYKGKVYQPSV
+1120 KSPR
-1131 AYCNNH
+1131 
-1137 KGDAK
+1137 DAR

-1149 IKNGHHY
+1149 IRNGHHY

-1168 GQVRRKDGDYDRNA
+1168 GQVRRRDGDYDRNA
-1182 YKKALEAGGWTTN
+1182 YKKALEEGGWTTN

-1212 RKANF
+1212 RKFGF

-1223 TDQELKTEK
+1223 TADELKTED
-1232 VSGLD
+1232 VAGLD
-1237 DYNRRAYVAAYN
+1237 DYNRREYVKAYR
-1249 NIFNDLDTS
+1249 NIFNDVDKAGCQLD
-1258 GCSLGD
+1258 D
-1264 AGNMPVADA
+1264 AGTMPVADA
-1273 LHYIGAVC
+1273 LRYIGAVC
-1281 TNGKNKKPGNGMTV
+1281 TNGKNKKPGNGMMK
-1295 CGTLDNVARHHGPST
+1295 CGTVDKVAKHPGSRT
-1310 DWQTEQE
+1310 LTQEQQ

>member
-351 IKWKDKMLQG
+351 IKWKDNLLKTWLAG
-361 FLNGIFSCL
+361 AFNCL
-370 ATGTDDW
+370 VTGDEDGA
-377 SMGKMFGAAAGEGKE
+377 MGKVFGAAKGAGNAD
-392 SKCGKY
+392 KCGKY
-398 TAKDW
+398 TAESWAKC
-403 EQCPDCMNKGKFG
+403 ERCRSFGEFG
-416 KASCWAL
+416 KDACHGL

-431 QKNPWSSG
+431 QKDPWSGGNQNSE
-439 SPNEATL
+439 SL
-446 GPIAQ
+446 GFFSQ
-451 RVDCLSNGFGGAFG
+451 RIDCLSNGLGGAFG

-495 ADFDSTKDAG
+495 ADFDSTKDDG

-543 GTTFNSNIP
+543 GTTFNSNIS
-552 AMTKRKDFVPLFVE
+552 AMKDRKNFVPLFVE

-578 KPAPTQA
+578 KPAPTKA
-585 STGTATADAGSKN
+585 STGTATADA
-598 TPAPTQASSG
+598 
-608 TATAD
+608 
-613 AASGT
+613 ASGA

-627 LGKQPMMKYTAFLG
+627 LQTPIKYTKFLG

-693 TVSSQGAKINGMP
+693 TVSNQGAKIDGMP

-711 FTNGMAGDEAYNAM
+711 FTNGMSGDMAYNLM
-725 KSRFLISYMIQG
+725 KSRFLISYSVQG
-737 EDNDVASAITTSTN
+737 QNNDVAQAITTSTD
-751 IAHGQYYDIPHM
+751 IAQGQYYDIPHM
-763 NIQKYTGSWSEQ
+763 DIQKYTGSWSTQ
-775 LTDSAG
+775 MTGPG
-781 FVTNELGKER
+781 FVTNSLGTER
-791 KSGLSAGYQVIANSA
+791 TSDLSEGYQVIANSA

-882 DGGGVMEVPGF
+882 DGGNNYIGF
-893 PTSTGNDPVDNDPP
+893 PVDLDDDRVDPVPP
-907 VQPEAPKPEPG
+907 QPDPKPDSQKPQE
-918 KVKLDL
+918 KILQFAD
-924 ANYLSGNGGIPAK
+924 NMNGNKGIPAK
-937 YNEQGRRDVGLT
+937 YQERKGLLQ
-949 IPTVFGFNTSLNSA
+949 IPTLFVNGKGGARPFNEAVNTKECL
-963 NCRAVGLQRLA
+963 AVGAIRSL
-974 KKDAAQAVFNN
+974 KKTEPAAVLEQDAAKA
-985 SAAKSYVDSVLAAV
+985 YLDSVV
-999 NAAPELT
+999 NQTNASQAFT
-1006 AKNTEV
+1006 AGNARFE
-1012 VHSGEVSVGQLVDAM
+1012 HSGTVSIPQLVDAM
-1027 TIAYQKNLL
+1027 TVAYTQDSNAQ
-1036 NREVPIEVVCSLG
+1036 VPIEVVCALG
-1049 KTIGAT
+1049 KTIGLN
-1055 SVDPDARVIKEA
+1055 SFDPQMLNVREQ
-1067 WTNTFGAFAAYT
+1067 WRNTFGAFAAYT
-1079 GVNSSFYP
+1079 GADSSYFP
-1087 APLVPGKDG
+1087 TPFTIENKKNKDL
-1096 NLQPDKRFWG
+1096 NTLKDDAMRKMLIADRRFLG
-1106 CNDIYVP
+1106 CGAVRQGD
-1113 GTADESK
+1113 GTIMKARADVRP
-1120 KYKGKVYQPSV
+1120 Y
-1131 AYCNNH
+1131 
-1137 KGDAK
+1137 
-1142 CRLKNIV
+1142 
-1149 IKNGHHY
+1149 HY
-1156 GNYNWNGKYGPL
+1156 GRYNWNELATGDHPSIGYSGTS
-1168 GQVRRKDGDYDRNA
+1168 GRDGYLR
-1182 YKKALEAGGWTTN
+1182 ALEEGGWTTN
-1195 ADDPNAFPLHA
+1195 ARKAESFPLHA
-1206 IADVVE
+1206 IAEAVGFQRQD
-1212 RKANF
+1212 RA
-1217 TRKQSL
+1217 TKQEVAKYGSNG
-1223 TDQELKTEK
+1223 TIDS
-1232 VSGLD
+1232 V
-1237 DYNRRAYVAAYN
+1237 NRAKYHAAY
-1249 NIFNDLDTS
+1249 IHLFNEDSSDACNLS
-1258 GCSLGD
+1258 GT
-1264 AGNMPVADA
+1264 MKVEDA
-1273 LHYIGAVC
+1273 LKYIGALC
-1281 TNGKNKKPGNGMTV
+1281 INGKNAKPSNNNNDE
-1295 CGTLDNVARHHGPST
+1295 CGTYYGVAQEFGHSNTKMLDAANVMLGV
-1310 DWQTEQE
+1310 QN

>member
-300 GLGGGNFGPGG
+300 GLGGGSFGPGG

-361 FLNGIFSCL
+361 FLNGVFSCL

-377 SMGKMFGAAAGEGKE
+377 SMGKIFGAAAEAGSEPTCCGKKASKIAGLIKQQTGLAFGKE
-392 SKCGKY
+392 GCNNYVSYVGKDKCPGGWN
-398 TAKDW
+398 DG
-403 EQCPDCMNKGKFG
+403 NKN
-416 KASCWAL
+416 SV
-423 FNYKGDDG
+423 
-431 QKNPWSSG
+431 
-439 SPNEATL
+439 TL

-465 KMWSKLFG
+465 KMWRKLFG

-495 ADFDSTKDAG
+495 ADFASTKNDG

-529 TKQAQELVVGYIDR
+529 TKQAQELVVGYIDK
-543 GTTFNSNIP
+543 GTTFNSNIS
-552 AMTKRKDFVPLFVE
+552 AMKDRKNFVPLFVE

-578 KPAPTQA
+578 KPAPTKA
-585 STGTATADAGSKN
+585 ST
-598 TPAPTQASSG
+598 G

-627 LGKQPMMKYTAFLG
+627 LQTPIKYTKFLG

-693 TVSSQGAKINGMP
+693 TVSNQGAKINGMP

-711 FTNGMAGDEAYNAM
+711 FTNGMSGDMAYNLM
-725 KSRFLISYMIQG
+725 KSRFLISYSVQG
-737 EDNDVASAITTSTN
+737 QNNDVAQAITTSTD
-751 IAHGQYYDIPHM
+751 IAQGQYYDIPHM
-763 NIQKYTGSWSEQ
+763 DIQKYTGSWSTQ
-775 LTDSAG
+775 MTGPG
-781 FVTNELGKER
+781 FVTNSLGTER
-791 KSGLSAGYQVIANSA
+791 TSDLSEGYQVIANSA

-882 DGGGVMEVPGF
+882 DGGGVIEVPGF
-893 PTSTGNDPVDNDPP
+893 PTITGNAPAPQQEP
-907 VQPEAPKPEPG
+907 VQPQPIVQEPG

-937 YNEQGRRDVGLT
+937 YNEQGRKDVGLT
-949 IPTVFGFNTSLNSA
+949 IPTDFKFNTSLNSA

-974 KKDAAQAVFNN
+974 KKDEAQAVFNN

-1120 KYKGKVYQPSV
+1120 NYKGKVYQPSV

-1182 YKKALEAGGWTTN
+1182 YKKVLEAGGWTTN

-1273 LHYIGAVC
+1273 LRYIGAVC
-1281 TNGKNKKPGNGMTV
+1281 SNGKNKKPGNGMTV

>member
-351 IKWKDKMLQG
+351 IKWKDNLLKTWLAG
-361 FLNGIFSCL
+361 AFNCL
-370 ATGTDDW
+370 VTGDEDGA
-377 SMGKMFGAAAGEGKE
+377 MGKVFGAAKGAGNAD
-392 SKCGKY
+392 KCGKY
-398 TAKDW
+398 TAESWAKC
-403 EQCPDCMNKGKFG
+403 ERCRSFGEFG
-416 KASCWAL
+416 KDACHGL

-431 QKNPWSSG
+431 QKDPWSGGNQNSE
-439 SPNEATL
+439 SL
-446 GPIAQ
+446 GFFSQ
-451 RVDCLSNGFGGAFG
+451 RIDCLSNGLGGAFG
-465 KMWSKLFG
+465 KMWNKLFG

-515 IPTNRLSAYYQMTP
+515 IPTAKLSAYYQMTP

-566 SVAIKNKKIRKD
+566 SVAIKNKKIRKNGEV
-578 KPAPTQA
+578 
-585 STGTATADAGSKN
+585 STIDHNADDESAYTFTADELSLMEIQENG
-598 TPAPTQASSG
+598 G
-608 TATAD
+608 I
-613 AASGT
+613 
-618 EVAPEEVEA
+618 
-627 LGKQPMMKYTAFLG
+627 KYTEFLNN
-641 VLRKG
+641 LRKG
-646 GIMKDAG
+646 GVMIDAG

-711 FTNGMAGDEAYNAM
+711 FTNGMTGEAAYNAM

-763 NIQKYTGSWSEQ
+763 DIKPYKGSWSEQ
-775 LTDSAG
+775 MTGSG
-781 FVTNELGKER
+781 FVTNSLGTER
-791 KSGLSAGYQVIANSA
+791 NAQNLATGYQVIANSA

-835 SVDGES
+835 SVDGKS
-841 INKGGCQNGVIKER
+841 INEGGCQNGVIKER

-882 DGGGVMEVPGF
+882 DGGNNYIGF
-893 PTSTGNDPVDNDPP
+893 SVTLGDDNNPDPVPP
-907 VQPEAPKPEPG
+907 QPEVKPVPQNPQE
-918 KVKLDL
+918 KILQFAD
-924 ANYLSGNGGIPAK
+924 NMNGNKGIPSK
-937 YNEQGRRDVGLT
+937 YQERTGLLN
-949 IPTVFGFNTSLNSA
+949 IPTLSVNGKGGAKPFNETLNSKE
-963 NCRAVGLQRLA
+963 CLAVGVARGGGSAPLLQQ
-974 KKDAAQAVFNN
+974 DVAADYINSVIASTNASQAFT
-985 SAAKSYVDSVLAAV
+985 AA
-999 NAAPELT
+999 
-1006 AKNTEV
+1006 NTKF
-1012 VHSGEVSVGQLVDAM
+1012 VHSGKVSVPQLVDAM
-1027 TIAYQKNLL
+1027 TVAYAQDKNAK
-1036 NREVPIEVVCSLG
+1036 VPLEVVCSLG
-1049 KTIGAT
+1049 KTIGFN
-1055 SVDPDARVIKEA
+1055 SYDPQMMKLRAPWR
-1067 WTNTFGAFAAYT
+1067 NTFGAFAAYT
-1079 GVNSSFYP
+1079 SADSSYFP
-1087 APLVPGKDG
+1087 APLTLQNAKNLDLANTTEAQRKKMLIADRRFLGCGAIKQG
-1096 NLQPDKRFWG
+1096 NGVTIKAMD
-1106 CNDIYVP
+1106 
-1113 GTADESK
+1113 
-1120 KYKGKVYQPSV
+1120 SV
-1131 AYCNNH
+1131 RPY
-1137 KGDAK
+1137 
-1142 CRLKNIV
+1142 
-1149 IKNGHHY
+1149 HY
-1156 GNYNWNGKYGPL
+1156 GRYNWNEMSTGDKADVPFI
-1168 GQVRRKDGDYDRNA
+1168 GQTGRDGYLS
-1182 YKKALEAGGWTTN
+1182 ALERGGWVTN
-1195 ADDPNAFPLHA
+1195 ANDPKAYPLHA
-1206 IADVVE
+1206 IAEAVGFQ
-1212 RKANF
+1212 RKESV
-1217 TRKQSL
+1217 TK
-1223 TDQELKTEK
+1223 QELAASSNKTID
-1232 VSGLD
+1232 SL
-1237 DYNRRAYVAAYN
+1237 NRKEYLTQNYHL
-1249 NIFNDLDTS
+1249 FNENSADPC
-1258 GCSLGD
+1258 GLGD
-1264 AGNMPVADA
+1264 GVMPVEDA
-1273 LHYIGAVC
+1273 LRYIGALC
-1281 TNGKNKKPGNGMTV
+1281 INGKNAKPSNSNNRV
-1295 CGTLDNVARHHGPST
+1295 CGKYYGVAGESTTSTYDSNETLDVNNM
-1310 DWQTEQE
+1310 

>member
-243 KPVSLQPLQAAGKPS
+243 KPVSLQPLQVAGKPS

-343 EFNRKWDW
+343 KFNRKWDW

-377 SMGKMFGAAAGEGKE
+377 SMGKMFGAEADAGKE
-392 SKCGKY
+392 PTCCGVK
-398 TAKDW
+398 
-403 EQCPDCMNKGKFG
+403 
-416 KASCWAL
+416 
-423 FNYKGDDG
+423 
-431 QKNPWSSG
+431 QKNWEGFAGVGVPFNETTCKGFKKKPEYKDACASG
-439 SPNEATL
+439 WDNGNKNKVTM

-451 RVDCLSNGFGGAFG
+451 RVDCLSNGFGASFS

-473 KNKGTFAEAGDCN
+473 KNKGTFAEIGDCN
-486 TFAKDGIYT
+486 TFAKDGLYT
-495 ADFDSTKDAG
+495 ADFASTKNDG

-566 SVAIKNKKIRKD
+566 SVAIKNKKIRKNGEVSTIDHNADD
-578 KPAPTQA
+578 KSAYTF
-585 STGTATADAGSKN
+585 TADELSLMEIQENG
-598 TPAPTQASSG
+598 G
-608 TATAD
+608 I
-613 AASGT
+613 
-618 EVAPEEVEA
+618 
-627 LGKQPMMKYTAFLG
+627 KYTEFLNN
-641 VLRKG
+641 LRKG
-646 GIMKDAG
+646 GVMIDAG

-711 FTNGMAGDEAYNAM
+711 FTNGMTGEAAYNAM

-763 NIQKYTGSWSEQ
+763 DIKPYKGSWSEQ
-775 LTDSAG
+775 MTGSG
-781 FVTNELGKER
+781 FVTNSLGTER
-791 KSGLSAGYQVIANSA
+791 NAQNLATGYQVIANSA
-806 NIKKLRGSDRTNPSN
+806 NINKLRGSDRTNPSN

-882 DGGGVMEVPGF
+882 DGGNNYIGF
-893 PTSTGNDPVDNDPP
+893 PVNLDDDQNKVDPVPP
-907 VQPEAPKPEPG
+907 QPDPKPDPQKPQE
-918 KVKLDL
+918 KILQFAD
-924 ANYLSGNGGIPAK
+924 NMNGHKGIPAK
-937 YNEQGRRDVGLT
+937 YQERTGLLQ
-949 IPTVFGFNTSLNSA
+949 IPTLSVNGKGGARPFNDAVNTKECL
-963 NCRAVGLQRLA
+963 AVGAIRSL
-974 KKDAAQAVFNN
+974 KKTEPAAVLEQDAAKA
-985 SAAKSYVDSVLAAV
+985 YLDSVVAQT
-999 NAAPELT
+999 NASQAFT
-1006 AKNTEV
+1006 AGNARFE
-1012 VHSGEVSVGQLVDAM
+1012 HSGTVSIPQLVDAM
-1027 TIAYQKNLL
+1027 TVAYTQDSNAQ
-1036 NREVPIEVVCSLG
+1036 VPIEVVCALG
-1049 KTIGAT
+1049 KTIGLN
-1055 SVDPDARVIKEA
+1055 SFDPQMLNVREQ
-1067 WTNTFGAFAAYT
+1067 WRNTFGAFAAYT
-1079 GVNSSFYP
+1079 GADSSYFP
-1087 APLVPGKDG
+1087 TPFTIENKKNKDL
-1096 NLQPDKRFWG
+1096 NTLKDDAMRKMLIADRRFLG
-1106 CNDIYVP
+1106 CGAVRQGD
-1113 GTADESK
+1113 GTIMKARADVRP
-1120 KYKGKVYQPSV
+1120 Y
-1131 AYCNNH
+1131 
-1137 KGDAK
+1137 
-1142 CRLKNIV
+1142 
-1149 IKNGHHY
+1149 HY
-1156 GNYNWNGKYGPL
+1156 GRYNWNELATGDHPSIGYSGTS
-1168 GQVRRKDGDYDRNA
+1168 GRDGYLR
-1182 YKKALEAGGWTTN
+1182 ALEEGGWTTN
-1195 ADDPNAFPLHA
+1195 ARKAESFPLHA
-1206 IADVVE
+1206 IAEAVGFQRQD
-1212 RKANF
+1212 RA
-1217 TRKQSL
+1217 TKQEVAKYGSNG
-1223 TDQELKTEK
+1223 TIDS
-1232 VSGLD
+1232 V
-1237 DYNRRAYVAAYN
+1237 NRAKYHAAY
-1249 NIFNDLDTS
+1249 IHLFNEDSSDACNLS
-1258 GCSLGD
+1258 GT
-1264 AGNMPVADA
+1264 MKVEDA
-1273 LHYIGAVC
+1273 LKYIGALC
-1281 TNGKNKKPGNGMTV
+1281 INGKNAKPSNNNNDE
-1295 CGTLDNVARHHGPST
+1295 CGTYYGVAQEFGHSNTKMLDAANVMLGV
-1310 DWQTEQE
+1310 QN

>member
-146 SATDEV
+146 SATDEI
-152 TNDYIPS
+152 TNDSIPS

-300 GLGGGNFGPGG
+300 GLGGGSFGPGG

-351 IKWKDKMLQG
+351 IKWKDQMLQG

-377 SMGKMFGAAAGEGKE
+377 SMGKMFGAEADAGKE
-392 SKCGKY
+392 PTCCGVKQANWEGFAGVGVPFDPKTCKGFKKKPEY
-398 TAKDW
+398 KDA
-403 EQCPDCMNKGKFG
+403 C
-416 KASCWAL
+416 ASGW
-423 FNYKGDDG
+423 DDG
-431 QKNPWSSG
+431 NKNKV
-439 SPNEATL
+439 TM

-451 RVDCLSNGFGGAFG
+451 RVDCLSNGFGASFG

-473 KNKGTFAEAGDCN
+473 KNKGTFAETGDCN
-486 TFAKDGIYT
+486 TFAKDGLYT
-495 ADFDSTKDAG
+495 ADFASTKNDG

-529 TKQAQELVVGYIDR
+529 TKQAQELVVGYIDK
-543 GTTFNSNIP
+543 GTTFNSNIS
-552 AMTKRKDFVPLFVE
+552 AMKDRQNFVPLFVE

-578 KPAPTQA
+578 KPAPT
-585 STGTATADAGSKN
+585 K
-598 TPAPTQASSG
+598 APSG

-627 LGKQPMMKYTAFLG
+627 LQTPIKYTKFLG

-711 FTNGMAGDEAYNAM
+711 FTNGMTGDTAYNAM

-763 NIQKYTGSWSEQ
+763 DIKPYKGSWSEQ
-775 LTDSAG
+775 MTGSG
-781 FVTNELGKER
+781 FVTNSLGTER
-791 KSGLSAGYQVIANSA
+791 NAQNLATGYQVIANSA
-806 NIKKLRGSDRTNPSN
+806 NINKLRGSDRTNPSN

-893 PTSTGNDPVDNDPP
+893 PTITGNDPAPQQEP
-907 VQPEAPKPEPG
+907 VQPQPIVQEPG

-937 YNEQGRRDVGLT
+937 YNEQGRKDVGLT
-949 IPTVFGFNTSLNSA
+949 IPTDFGFHTSLNSA

-1049 KTIGAT
+1049 KTIGYT
-1055 SVDPDARVIKEA
+1055 SVDPDARVLRNV
-1067 WTNTFGAFAAYT
+1067 WRNTFGAFAAYT

-1087 APLVPGKDG
+1087 APVVPGEDG
-1096 NLQPDKRFWG
+1096 KEYADRRFWG
-1106 CNDIYVP
+1106 CNDIKTSAR
-1113 GTADESK
+1113 TADEEKNADGTLYKMSVDDCK
-1120 KYKGKVYQPSV
+1120 KSPR
-1131 AYCNNH
+1131 
-1137 KGDAK
+1137 DAR

-1149 IKNGHHY
+1149 IRNGHHY

-1168 GQVRRKDGDYDRNA
+1168 GQVRRRDGDYDRNA
-1182 YKKALEAGGWTTN
+1182 YKKALEEGGWTTN

-1212 RKANF
+1212 RKFGF

-1223 TDQELKTEK
+1223 TADELKTED
-1232 VSGLD
+1232 VAGLD
-1237 DYNRRAYVAAYN
+1237 DYNRREYVKAYR
-1249 NIFNDLDTS
+1249 NIFNDVDKAGCQLD
-1258 GCSLGD
+1258 D
-1264 AGNMPVADA
+1264 AGTMPVADA
-1273 LHYIGAVC
+1273 LRYIGAVC
-1281 TNGKNKKPGNGMTV
+1281 TNGKNKKPGNGMMK
-1295 CGTLDNVARHHGPST
+1295 CGTVDKVAKHPGSRT
-1310 DWQTEQE
+1310 LTQEQQ

>member
-351 IKWKDKMLQG
+351 IKWKDNLLKTWLAG
-361 FLNGIFSCL
+361 AFNCL
-370 ATGTDDW
+370 VTGDEDGA
-377 SMGKMFGAAAGEGKE
+377 MGKVFGAAKGAGNAD
-392 SKCGKY
+392 KCGKY
-398 TAKDW
+398 TAESWAKC
-403 EQCPDCMNKGKFG
+403 ERCRSFGEFG
-416 KASCWAL
+416 KDACHGL
-423 FNYKGDDG
+423 FNYTGADG
-431 QKNPWSSG
+431 QKDPWSGGNQNSE
-439 SPNEATL
+439 SL
-446 GPIAQ
+446 GFFSQ
-451 RVDCLSNGFGGAFG
+451 RIDCLSNGLGGAFG
-465 KMWSKLFG
+465 KMWNKLFG

-495 ADFDSTKDAG
+495 ADFDSTKNDG

-529 TKQAQELVVGYIDR
+529 TKQAQELVVGYIDK
-543 GTTFNSNIP
+543 GTTFNSNIS
-552 AMTKRKDFVPLFVE
+552 AMKDRKNFVPLFVE

-578 KPAPTQA
+578 KPAPTKP
-585 STGTATADAGSKN
+585 SSGTATADAGSKN
-598 TPAPTQASSG
+598 TPAPTKASSG

-613 AASGT
+613 SGGD
-618 EVAPEEVEA
+618 VSPEEVAA
-627 LGKQPMMKYTAFLG
+627 LETPIKYTKFLG

-646 GIMKDAG
+646 GVMIDAG

-693 TVSSQGAKINGMP
+693 TVSNQGAKINGMP

-711 FTNGMAGDEAYNAM
+711 FTNGMTGEAAYNAM
-725 KSRFLISYMIQG
+725 KSRFLISYSVQG
-737 EDNDVASAITTSTN
+737 QNNDVAQAITTSTD
-751 IAHGQYYDIPHM
+751 IAQGQFYDIPHM
-763 NIQKYTGSWSEQ
+763 DIKPYKGSWSEQ
-775 LTDSAG
+775 MTGPG
-781 FVTNELGKER
+781 FVTNSLGTER
-791 KSGLSAGYQVIANSA
+791 NAQNLATGYQVIANSA

-841 INKGGCQNGVIKER
+841 INEGGCQNGVIKER

-893 PTSTGNDPVDNDPP
+893 PTIKGDDQGNKEEPVRPDPP
-907 VQPEAPKPEPG
+907 TPEPG

-949 IPTVFGFNTSLNSA
+949 IPTDFGFNTSLTLNSA
-963 NCRAVGLQRLA
+963 KCRAVGLQRLA

-999 NAAPELT
+999 NADPELT
-1006 AKNTEV
+1006 AKKTEV

-1036 NREVPIEVVCSLG
+1036 NKEVPIEVVCSLG
-1049 KTIGAT
+1049 KTIGAN
-1055 SVDPDARVIKEA
+1055 SVDQDALLTSQR
-1067 WTNTFGAFAAYT
+1067 WTNTFGAFAAYI

-1087 APLVPGKDG
+1087 APLVPIKGE
-1096 NLQPDKRFWG
+1096 LQPDQRFWG
-1106 CNDIYVP
+1106 CNDIYRD
-1113 GTADESK
+1113 GTADTAK
-1120 KYKGKVYQPSV
+1120 KYKGEVYHPSV
-1131 AYCNNH
+1131 AYCNKK
-1137 KGDAK
+1137 KGDAN
-1142 CRLKNIV
+1142 CRIKNIV
-1149 IKNGHHY
+1149 IKRGHHY

-1182 YKKALEAGGWTTN
+1182 YKKALEEGGWTTN

-1212 RKANF
+1212 QRAAF
-1217 TRKQSL
+1217 TRKERL
-1223 TDQELKTEK
+1223 NDDELKEAK

-1237 DYNRRAYVAAYN
+1237 DYNRKQYVAAYRQILRDDDN
-1249 NIFNDLDTS
+1249 S
-1258 GCSLGD
+1258 GCGLDD

-1281 TNGKNKKPGNGMTV
+1281 TNGKNKKPGNGMRV
-1295 CGTLDNVARHHGPST
+1295 CGTRDDVAKQPGLHTNR
-1310 DWQTEQE
+1310 QTEQE

>member
-334 TRAQKEWEA
+334 TRSQKEWEA
-343 EFNRKWDW
+343 KFNRKWDW

-377 SMGKMFGAAAGEGKE
+377 SMGKMFGAVQGAG
-392 SKCGKY
+392 SADKCGKY
-398 TAKDW
+398 TEDDW
-403 EQCPDCMNKGKFG
+403 KNCADCMSKGKFG
-416 KASCWAL
+416 KPSCWAL
-423 FNYKGDDG
+423 FNYKGDNG
-431 QKNPWSSG
+431 QKDPWSGGNKNSE
-439 SPNEATL
+439 SL
-446 GPIAQ
+446 GFFSQ
-451 RVDCLSNGFGGAFG
+451 RVDCLSNGLGGAFG

-495 ADFDSTKDAG
+495 ADFDSTKNDG

-515 IPTNRLSAYYQMTP
+515 IPTAKLSAYYQMTP

-566 SVAIKNKKIRKD
+566 SVAIKNKKIRKNGEV
-578 KPAPTQA
+578 
-585 STGTATADAGSKN
+585 STIDHNADDESGYTFTADELSLMEIQENG
-598 TPAPTQASSG
+598 G
-608 TATAD
+608 I
-613 AASGT
+613 
-618 EVAPEEVEA
+618 
-627 LGKQPMMKYTAFLG
+627 KYTEFLNN
-641 VLRKG
+641 LRKG
-646 GIMKDAG
+646 GVMIDAG

-693 TVSSQGAKINGMP
+693 TVSNQGAKINGMP

-711 FTNGMAGDEAYNAM
+711 FTNGMTGEAAYNAM

-763 NIQKYTGSWSEQ
+763 DIKPYKGSWSEQ
-775 LTDSAG
+775 MTGSG
-781 FVTNELGKER
+781 FVTNSLGKER
-791 KSGLSAGYQVIANSA
+791 NAQNLATGYQVIANSA

-893 PTSTGNDPVDNDPP
+893 PTITGNDPAPQQEP
-907 VQPEAPKPEPG
+907 VQPQPIVQEPG

-937 YNEQGRRDVGLT
+937 YNEQGRKDVGLT
-949 IPTVFGFNTSLNSA
+949 IPTDFGFHTSLNSA

-1049 KTIGAT
+1049 KTIGYT
-1055 SVDPDARVIKEA
+1055 SVDPDARVLRNV
-1067 WTNTFGAFAAYT
+1067 WRNTFGAFAAYT

-1087 APLVPGKDG
+1087 APVVPGEDG
-1096 NLQPDKRFWG
+1096 KEYADRRFWG
-1106 CNDIYVP
+1106 CNDIKTSAR
-1113 GTADESK
+1113 TADEEKNADGTLYKMSVDDCK
-1120 KYKGKVYQPSV
+1120 KSPR
-1131 AYCNNH
+1131 
-1137 KGDAK
+1137 DAR

-1149 IKNGHHY
+1149 IRNGHHY

-1168 GQVRRKDGDYDRNA
+1168 GQVRRRDGDYDRNA
-1182 YKKALEAGGWTTN
+1182 YKKALEEGGWTTN

-1212 RKANF
+1212 RKFGF

-1223 TDQELKTEK
+1223 TADELKTED
-1232 VSGLD
+1232 VAGLD
-1237 DYNRRAYVAAYN
+1237 DYNRREYVKAYR
-1249 NIFNDLDTS
+1249 NIFNDVDKAGCQLD
-1258 GCSLGD
+1258 D
-1264 AGNMPVADA
+1264 AGTMPVADA
-1273 LHYIGAVC
+1273 LRYIGAVC
-1281 TNGKNKKPGNGMTV
+1281 TNGKNKKPGNGMMK
-1295 CGTLDNVARHHGPST
+1295 CGTVDKVAKHPGSRT
-1310 DWQTEQE
+1310 LTQEQQ

>member
-351 IKWKDKMLQG
+351 IKWKDNLLKTWLAG
-361 FLNGIFSCL
+361 AFNCL
-370 ATGTDDW
+370 VTGDEDGA
-377 SMGKMFGAAAGEGKE
+377 MGKVFGAAKGAGNAD
-392 SKCGKY
+392 KCGKY
-398 TAKDW
+398 TAESWAKC
-403 EQCPDCMNKGKFG
+403 ERCRSFGEFG
-416 KASCWAL
+416 KDACHGL

-431 QKNPWSSG
+431 QKDPWSGGNQNSE
-439 SPNEATL
+439 SL
-446 GPIAQ
+446 GFFSQ
-451 RVDCLSNGFGGAFG
+451 RIDCLSNGLGGAFG
-465 KMWSKLFG
+465 KMWNKLFG

-495 ADFDSTKDAG
+495 ADFDSTKNDG

-529 TKQAQELVVGYIDR
+529 TKQAQELVVGYIDK
-543 GTTFNSNIP
+543 GTTFNSNIS
-552 AMTKRKDFVPLFVE
+552 AMKDRKNFVPLFVE

-578 KPAPTQA
+578 KPAPTKP
-585 STGTATADAGSKN
+585 SSGTATADAGSKN

-613 AASGT
+613 AASGAG
-618 EVAPEEVEA
+618 VAPEEVEA
-627 LGKQPMMKYTAFLG
+627 LQTPIKYTKFLG

-693 TVSSQGAKINGMP
+693 TVSNQGAKIVGMP

-711 FTNGMAGDEAYNAM
+711 FTNGMTGDTAYNLM
-725 KSRFLISYMIQG
+725 KSRFLISYSVQG
-737 EDNDVASAITTSTN
+737 QNNDVAQAITTSTD
-751 IAHGQYYDIPHM
+751 IAQGQFYDIPHM
-763 NIQKYTGSWSEQ
+763 DIKPYKGSWSEQ
-775 LTDSAG
+775 MTGNG
-781 FVTNELGKER
+781 FVTNSLGTER

-835 SVDGES
+835 SVDGKS
-841 INKGGCQNGVIKER
+841 INEGGCQNGVIKER
-855 DEKGKVTA
+855 DEKGKVTG

-882 DGGGVMEVPGF
+882 DGGNNYIGF
-893 PTSTGNDPVDNDPP
+893 SVTLGDDNNPDPVPP
-907 VQPEAPKPEPG
+907 QPEVKPVPQNPQE
-918 KVKLDL
+918 KILQFAD
-924 ANYLSGNGGIPAK
+924 NMNGNKGIPSK
-937 YNEQGRRDVGLT
+937 YQERTGLLN
-949 IPTVFGFNTSLNSA
+949 IPTLSVNGKGGAKPFNETLNSKE
-963 NCRAVGLQRLA
+963 CLAVGVARGGGSAPLLQQ
-974 KKDAAQAVFNN
+974 DVAADYINSVIASTNASQAFT
-985 SAAKSYVDSVLAAV
+985 AA
-999 NAAPELT
+999 
-1006 AKNTEV
+1006 NTKF
-1012 VHSGEVSVGQLVDAM
+1012 VHSGKVSVPQLVDAM
-1027 TIAYQKNLL
+1027 TVAYAQDKNAK
-1036 NREVPIEVVCSLG
+1036 VPLEVVCSLG
-1049 KTIGAT
+1049 KTIGFN
-1055 SVDPDARVIKEA
+1055 SYDPQMLKLRAPWR
-1067 WTNTFGAFAAYT
+1067 NTFGAFAAYT
-1079 GVNSSFYP
+1079 SADSSYFP
-1087 APLVPGKDG
+1087 APLTLQNSKNLDLANTTEAQRKKMLIADRRFLGCGAIKQG
-1096 NLQPDKRFWG
+1096 NGVTIKAMD
-1106 CNDIYVP
+1106 
-1113 GTADESK
+1113 
-1120 KYKGKVYQPSV
+1120 SV
-1131 AYCNNH
+1131 RPY
-1137 KGDAK
+1137 
-1142 CRLKNIV
+1142 
-1149 IKNGHHY
+1149 HY
-1156 GNYNWNGKYGPL
+1156 GRYNWNEMSTGDKADIPFI
-1168 GQVRRKDGDYDRNA
+1168 GQTGRDGYLS
-1182 YKKALEAGGWTTN
+1182 ALERGGWVTN
-1195 ADDPNAFPLHA
+1195 ARDPQAYPLHA
-1206 IADVVE
+1206 IAEAVGFQ
-1212 RKANF
+1212 RKESV
-1217 TRKQSL
+1217 TK
-1223 TDQELKTEK
+1223 QELAASSNKTID
-1232 VSGLD
+1232 SL
-1237 DYNRRAYVAAYN
+1237 NRKEYLTQNYHL
-1249 NIFNDLDTS
+1249 FNENSADPC
-1258 GCSLGD
+1258 GLGD
-1264 AGNMPVADA
+1264 GVMPVEDA
-1273 LHYIGAVC
+1273 LRYIGALC
-1281 TNGKNKKPGNGMTV
+1281 INGKNAKPSNSNNRV
-1295 CGTLDNVARHHGPST
+1295 CGKYYGVAGESTTSTYDSNETLDVNNM
-1310 DWQTEQE
+1310 

>member
-311 GKGNLDRKFTYN
+311 GKGNFDRKFHYN

-343 EFNRKWDW
+343 KFNRKWDW
-351 IKWKDKMLQG
+351 IKWKDQMLQG

-377 SMGKMFGAAAGEGKE
+377 SMGKIFGAAADAGSEPTCCGKKASKIAGLIKQQTGLAFGKE
-392 SKCGKY
+392 GCNNYVTYVGKDKCPGGWN
-398 TAKDW
+398 DG
-403 EQCPDCMNKGKFG
+403 NKN
-416 KASCWAL
+416 SV
-423 FNYKGDDG
+423 
-431 QKNPWSSG
+431 
-439 SPNEATL
+439 TL

-451 RVDCLSNGFGGAFG
+451 RVDCLSNGFGASFG

-529 TKQAQELVVGYIDR
+529 TKQAQELVVGYIDK
-543 GTTFNSNIP
+543 GTTFNSNIS
-552 AMTKRKDFVPLFVE
+552 AMKDRKNFVPLFVE

-578 KPAPTQA
+578 KPAPT
-585 STGTATADAGSKN
+585 K
-598 TPAPTQASSG
+598 PSSG
-608 TATAD
+608 TDTTG
-613 AASGT
+613 AASGA

-627 LGKQPMMKYTAFLG
+627 LQTPIKYTKFLG

-693 TVSSQGAKINGMP
+693 TVSNQGAKIDGMP

-711 FTNGMAGDEAYNAM
+711 FTNGMSGDMAYNLM

-763 NIQKYTGSWSEQ
+763 EIQKYKGSWSTQ
-775 LTDSAG
+775 MTGPG
-781 FVTNELGKER
+781 FVTNSLGTER
-791 KSGLSAGYQVIANSA
+791 TSDLSEGYQVIANSA

-893 PTSTGNDPVDNDPP
+893 PTTTDDNPVDNDPP

-937 YNEQGRRDVGLT
+937 YNEQGRKDVGLT
-949 IPTVFGFNTSLNSA
+949 IPTVFGFHTSLNSA

-1049 KTIGAT
+1049 KTIGYT
-1055 SVDPDARVIKEA
+1055 SVDPDARVLRNV
-1067 WTNTFGAFAAYT
+1067 WRNTFGAFAAYT

-1087 APLVPGKDG
+1087 APVVPGEDG
-1096 NLQPDKRFWG
+1096 KEYADRRFWG
-1106 CNDIYVP
+1106 CNDIKTSAR
-1113 GTADESK
+1113 TADEEKNADGTLYKMSVDDCK
-1120 KYKGKVYQPSV
+1120 KSPR
-1131 AYCNNH
+1131 
-1137 KGDAK
+1137 DAR

-1149 IKNGHHY
+1149 IRNGHHY

-1168 GQVRRKDGDYDRNA
+1168 GQVRRRDGDYDRNA
-1182 YKKALEAGGWTTN
+1182 YKKALEEGGWTTN

-1212 RKANF
+1212 RKFGF

-1223 TDQELKTEK
+1223 TADELKTED
-1232 VSGLD
+1232 VAGLD
-1237 DYNRRAYVAAYN
+1237 DYNRREYVKAYR
-1249 NIFNDLDTS
+1249 NIFNDVDKAGCQLD
-1258 GCSLGD
+1258 D
-1264 AGNMPVADA
+1264 AGTMPVADA
-1273 LHYIGAVC
+1273 LRYIGAVC
-1281 TNGKNKKPGNGMTV
+1281 TNGKNKKPGNGMMK
-1295 CGTLDNVARHHGPST
+1295 CGTVDKVAKHPGSRT
-1310 DWQTEQE
+1310 LTQEQQ

>member
-351 IKWKDKMLQG
+351 IKWKDNLLKTWLAG
-361 FLNGIFSCL
+361 AFNCL
-370 ATGTDDW
+370 VTGDEDGA
-377 SMGKMFGAAAGEGKE
+377 MGKVFGAAKGAGNAD
-392 SKCGKY
+392 KCGKY
-398 TAKDW
+398 TAESWAKC
-403 EQCPDCMNKGKFG
+403 ERCRSFGEFG
-416 KASCWAL
+416 KDACHGL
-423 FNYKGDDG
+423 FNYTGADG
-431 QKNPWSSG
+431 QKDPWSGGNQNSE
-439 SPNEATL
+439 SL
-446 GPIAQ
+446 GFFSQ
-451 RVDCLSNGFGGAFG
+451 RIDCLSNGLGGAFG

-486 TFAKDGIYT
+486 TFAKDGLYT
-495 ADFDSTKDAG
+495 ANFDSTKDAG

-515 IPTNRLSAYYQMTP
+515 IPTAKLSAYYQMTP

-543 GTTFNSNIP
+543 GTTFNSNIS
-552 AMTKRKDFVPLFVE
+552 AMKDRKNFVPLFVE
-566 SVAIKNKKIRKD
+566 SVAIKNKKIRKNGEV
-578 KPAPTQA
+578 
-585 STGTATADAGSKN
+585 STIDHNADDESGYTFTADELSLMEIQENG
-598 TPAPTQASSG
+598 G
-608 TATAD
+608 I
-613 AASGT
+613 
-618 EVAPEEVEA
+618 
-627 LGKQPMMKYTAFLG
+627 KYTEFLNN
-641 VLRKG
+641 LRKG
-646 GIMKDAG
+646 GVMIDAG

-693 TVSSQGAKINGMP
+693 TVSNQGAKINGMP

-711 FTNGMAGDEAYNAM
+711 FTNGMTGEAAYNAM
-725 KSRFLISYMIQG
+725 KSRFLISYSVQG
-737 EDNDVASAITTSTN
+737 QNNDVAQAITTSTD
-751 IAHGQYYDIPHM
+751 IAQGQFYDIPHM
-763 NIQKYTGSWSEQ
+763 DIKPYKGSWSEQ
-775 LTDSAG
+775 MTGPG
-781 FVTNELGKER
+781 FVTNSLGTER

-835 SVDGES
+835 SVDGKS
-841 INKGGCQNGVIKER
+841 INEGGCQNGVIKER
-855 DEKGKVTA
+855 DEKGKVTG

-882 DGGGVMEVPGF
+882 DGGNNYIGF
-893 PTSTGNDPVDNDPP
+893 SVTLGDDNNPDPVPP
-907 VQPEAPKPEPG
+907 QPEVKPVPQNPQE
-918 KVKLDL
+918 KILQFAD
-924 ANYLSGNGGIPAK
+924 NMNGNKGIPSK
-937 YNEQGRRDVGLT
+937 YQERTGLLN
-949 IPTVFGFNTSLNSA
+949 IPTLSVNGKGGAKPFNETLNSKE
-963 NCRAVGLQRLA
+963 CLAVGVARGGGSAPLLQQ
-974 KKDAAQAVFNN
+974 DVAADYINSVIASTNASQAFT
-985 SAAKSYVDSVLAAV
+985 AA
-999 NAAPELT
+999 
-1006 AKNTEV
+1006 NTKF
-1012 VHSGEVSVGQLVDAM
+1012 VHSGKVSVPQLVDAM
-1027 TIAYQKNLL
+1027 TVAYAQDKNAK
-1036 NREVPIEVVCSLG
+1036 VPLEVVCSLG
-1049 KTIGAT
+1049 KTIGFN
-1055 SVDPDARVIKEA
+1055 SYDPQMLKLRAPWR
-1067 WTNTFGAFAAYT
+1067 NTFGAFAAYT
-1079 GVNSSFYP
+1079 SADSSYFP
-1087 APLVPGKDG
+1087 APLTLQNSKNLDLANTTEAQRKKMLIADRRFLGCGAIKQG
-1096 NLQPDKRFWG
+1096 NGVTIKAMD
-1106 CNDIYVP
+1106 
-1113 GTADESK
+1113 
-1120 KYKGKVYQPSV
+1120 SV
-1131 AYCNNH
+1131 RPY
-1137 KGDAK
+1137 
-1142 CRLKNIV
+1142 
-1149 IKNGHHY
+1149 HY
-1156 GNYNWNGKYGPL
+1156 GRYNWNEMSTGDKADVPFI
-1168 GQVRRKDGDYDRNA
+1168 GQTGRDGYLS
-1182 YKKALEAGGWTTN
+1182 ALERGGWVTN
-1195 ADDPNAFPLHA
+1195 ARDPQAYPLHA
-1206 IADVVE
+1206 IAEAVGFQ
-1212 RKANF
+1212 RKESV
-1217 TRKQSL
+1217 TK
-1223 TDQELKTEK
+1223 QELAASSNKTID
-1232 VSGLD
+1232 SL
-1237 DYNRRAYVAAYN
+1237 NRKEYLTQNYHL
-1249 NIFNDLDTS
+1249 FNENSADPC
-1258 GCSLGD
+1258 GLGD
-1264 AGNMPVADA
+1264 GVMPVEDA
-1273 LHYIGAVC
+1273 LRYIGALC
-1281 TNGKNKKPGNGMTV
+1281 INGKNAKPSNSNNRV
-1295 CGTLDNVARHHGPST
+1295 CGKYYGVAGESTTSTYDSNETLDVNNM
-1310 DWQTEQE
+1310 

>member
-300 GLGGGNFGPGG
+300 GLGGGSFGPGG

-351 IKWKDKMLQG
+351 IKWKDQMLQG

-377 SMGKMFGAAAGEGKE
+377 SMGKMFGAAADAGKE
-392 SKCGKY
+392 PTCCGVKQENWEGFAGVGVPFDKTTCKGFKKKPEY
-398 TAKDW
+398 KDA
-403 EQCPDCMNKGKFG
+403 C
-416 KASCWAL
+416 ASGW
-423 FNYKGDDG
+423 DDG
-431 QKNPWSSG
+431 NKNKV
-439 SPNEATL
+439 TM

-451 RVDCLSNGFGGAFG
+451 RVDCLSNGFGASFG

-486 TFAKDGIYT
+486 TFAKDGLYT
-495 ADFDSTKDAG
+495 ANFDSTKDAG

-529 TKQAQELVVGYIDR
+529 TKQAQELVVGYIDK
-543 GTTFNSNIP
+543 GTTFNSNIS
-552 AMTKRKDFVPLFVE
+552 AMKDRKNFVPLFVE

-578 KPAPTQA
+578 KPAPTKA
-585 STGTATADAGSKN
+585 ST
-598 TPAPTQASSG
+598 G

-627 LGKQPMMKYTAFLG
+627 LQTPIKYTKFLG

-693 TVSSQGAKINGMP
+693 TVSNQGAKIDGMP

-711 FTNGMAGDEAYNAM
+711 FTNGMSGDMAYNLM

-737 EDNDVASAITTSTN
+737 EDKDVASAITTSTN
-751 IAHGQYYDIPHM
+751 IAQGQFYDIPHM
-763 NIQKYTGSWSEQ
+763 DIKPYKGSWSEQ
-775 LTDSAG
+775 MTGSG
-781 FVTNELGKER
+781 FVTNSLGTER
-791 KSGLSAGYQVIANSA
+791 KSGLSEGYQVIANSA

-893 PTSTGNDPVDNDPP
+893 PTITGNDPAPLQEP
-907 VQPEAPKPEPG
+907 VQPQPIVQEPG

-937 YNEQGRRDVGLT
+937 YNEQGRKDVGLT
-949 IPTVFGFNTSLNSA
+949 IPTDFGFHTSLNSA

-999 NAAPELT
+999 NAAPELM
-1006 AKNTEV
+1006 AKKTEV

-1049 KTIGAT
+1049 KTIGYT
-1055 SVDPDARVIKEA
+1055 SVDPDARVLRNV
-1067 WTNTFGAFAAYT
+1067 WRNTFGAFAAYT

-1087 APLVPGKDG
+1087 APVVPGEDG
-1096 NLQPDKRFWG
+1096 KEYADRRFWG
-1106 CNDIYVP
+1106 CNDMKTSAR
-1113 GTADESK
+1113 TADEEKNADGTLYKMSVDDCK
-1120 KYKGKVYQPSV
+1120 KSPR
-1131 AYCNNH
+1131 
-1137 KGDAK
+1137 DAR

-1149 IKNGHHY
+1149 IRNGHHY

-1168 GQVRRKDGDYDRNA
+1168 GQVARKDGAYDRDP
-1182 YKKALEAGGWTTN
+1182 YKKALEEGGWTTN

-1223 TDQELKTEK
+1223 TADELKTED
-1232 VSGLD
+1232 VAGLD
-1237 DYNRRAYVAAYN
+1237 DYNRREYVKAYR
-1249 NIFNDLDTS
+1249 NIFNDVDKAGCQLD
-1258 GCSLGD
+1258 D
-1264 AGNMPVADA
+1264 AGTMPVADA
-1273 LHYIGAVC
+1273 LRYIGAVC
-1281 TNGKNKKPGNGMTV
+1281 TNGKNKKPGNGMMK
-1295 CGTLDNVARHHGPST
+1295 CGTVDNVAKHPGSRT
-1310 DWQTEQE
+1310 LTQEQQ

>member
-94 VSEEPMVTPG
+94 VSEDPMVTPG

-300 GLGGGNFGPGG
+300 GLGGGSFGPGG

-334 TRAQKEWEA
+334 TRSQKEWEA
-343 EFNRKWDW
+343 KFNRKWDW

-370 ATGTDDW
+370 ATGTEDW
-377 SMGKMFGAAAGEGKE
+377 SMGKMFGAEADAGKE
-392 SKCGKY
+392 PTCCGKKASKIAALLKQK
-398 TAKDW
+398 TGKD
-403 EQCPDCMNKGKFG
+403 FG
-416 KASCWAL
+416 KEACD
-423 FNYKGDDG
+423 NYVTEVGKDRCPTGWDDG
-431 QKNPWSSG
+431 NKNKV
-439 SPNEATL
+439 TM

-451 RVDCLSNGFGGAFG
+451 RVDCLSNGFGASFS

-486 TFAKDGIYT
+486 TFAKDGLYT
-495 ADFDSTKDAG
+495 ADFASTKNDG

-529 TKQAQELVVGYIDR
+529 TKQAQELVVGYIDK
-543 GTTFNSNIP
+543 GTTFNSNIS

-566 SVAIKNKKIRKD
+566 SVAIKNKKIRKNT
-578 KPAPTQA
+578 PAPTKA
-585 STGTATADAGSKN
+585 SSGTATADAGSKN
-598 TPAPTQASSG
+598 TPAPTKASSG

-613 AASGT
+613 SGGD
-618 EVAPEEVEA
+618 VSPEEVAA
-627 LGKQPMMKYTAFLG
+627 LETPIKYTKFLG

-653 ETDAKDSLSV
+653 DTNAKDSLSV

-693 TVSSQGAKINGMP
+693 TVSNQGAKINGMP

-763 NIQKYTGSWSEQ
+763 DIKPYKGSWSEQ
-775 LTDSAG
+775 MTGSG
-781 FVTNELGKER
+781 FVTNSLGKER
-791 KSGLSAGYQVIANSA
+791 NAQNLATGYQVIANSA

-893 PTSTGNDPVDNDPP
+893 PTITGNDPAPQQEP
-907 VQPEAPKPEPG
+907 VQPQPIVQEPG

-937 YNEQGRRDVGLT
+937 YNEQGRKDVGLT
-949 IPTVFGFNTSLNSA
+949 IPTDFKFNTSLNSA

-1049 KTIGAT
+1049 KTIGYT
-1055 SVDPDARVIKEA
+1055 SVDPDARVLRNV
-1067 WTNTFGAFAAYT
+1067 WRNTFGAFAAYT

-1087 APLVPGKDG
+1087 SPVVPGEDG
-1096 NLQPDKRFWG
+1096 KEYADRRFWG
-1106 CNDIYVP
+1106 CNDIKTSAR
-1113 GTADESK
+1113 TADEEKNADGTLYKMSVDDCK
-1120 KYKGKVYQPSV
+1120 KSPR
-1131 AYCNNH
+1131 
-1137 KGDAK
+1137 DAR

-1149 IKNGHHY
+1149 IRNGHHY

-1168 GQVRRKDGDYDRNA
+1168 GQVARKDGAYDRDP
-1182 YKKALEAGGWTTN
+1182 YKKALEEGGWTTN

-1212 RKANF
+1212 RKFGF

-1223 TDQELKTEK
+1223 TADELKTED
-1232 VSGLD
+1232 VAGLD
-1237 DYNRRAYVAAYN
+1237 DYNRREYVKAYR
-1249 NIFNDLDTS
+1249 NIFNDVDKAGCQLD
-1258 GCSLGD
+1258 D
-1264 AGNMPVADA
+1264 AGTMPVADA
-1273 LHYIGAVC
+1273 LRYIGAVC
-1281 TNGKNKKPGNGMTV
+1281 TNGKNKKPGNGMMK
-1295 CGTLDNVARHHGPST
+1295 CGTVDNVAKHPGSRT
-1310 DWQTEQE
+1310 LTQEQQ

>member
-300 GLGGGNFGPGG
+300 GLGGGSFGPGG

-334 TRAQKEWEA
+334 TRSQKEWEA
-343 EFNRKWDW
+343 KFNRKWDW

-377 SMGKMFGAAAGEGKE
+377 SMGKMFGAEADAGKE
-392 SKCGKY
+392 PTCCGVKQKNWEGFAGVGVPFNPTTCKGFKKKPEY
-398 TAKDW
+398 KDA
-403 EQCPDCMNKGKFG
+403 C
-416 KASCWAL
+416 ASGW
-423 FNYKGDDG
+423 DDG
-431 QKNPWSSG
+431 NKNKV
-439 SPNEATL
+439 TM

-451 RVDCLSNGFGGAFG
+451 RVDCLSNGFGASFS

-473 KNKGTFAEAGDCN
+473 KNKGTFAEIGDCN
-486 TFAKDGIYT
+486 TFAKDGLYT
-495 ADFDSTKDAG
+495 ADFASTKDAG

-515 IPTNRLSAYYQMTP
+515 IPTAKLSAYYQMTP

-566 SVAIKNKKIRKD
+566 SVAIKNKKIRKNGEVSTIDHNADD
-578 KPAPTQA
+578 KSGYTF
-585 STGTATADAGSKN
+585 TADELSLMEIQENG
-598 TPAPTQASSG
+598 G
-608 TATAD
+608 I
-613 AASGT
+613 
-618 EVAPEEVEA
+618 
-627 LGKQPMMKYTAFLG
+627 KYTEFLNN
-641 VLRKG
+641 LRKG
-646 GIMKDAG
+646 GVMIDAG

-711 FTNGMAGDEAYNAM
+711 FTNGMTGEAAYNAM

-763 NIQKYTGSWSEQ
+763 DIKPYKGSWSEQ
-775 LTDSAG
+775 MTGSG
-781 FVTNELGKER
+781 FVTNSLGTER
-791 KSGLSAGYQVIANSA
+791 NAQNLATGYQVIANSA
-806 NIKKLRGSDRTNPSN
+806 NINKLRGSDRTNPSN

-893 PTSTGNDPVDNDPP
+893 PTITGNDPAPQQEP
-907 VQPEAPKPEPG
+907 VQPQPIVQEPG

-937 YNEQGRRDVGLT
+937 YNEQGRKDVGLT
-949 IPTVFGFNTSLNSA
+949 IPTDFKFNTSLNSA

-1049 KTIGAT
+1049 KTIGYT
-1055 SVDPDARVIKEA
+1055 SVDPDARVLRNV
-1067 WTNTFGAFAAYT
+1067 WRNTFGAFAAYT

-1087 APLVPGKDG
+1087 SPVVPGEDG
-1096 NLQPDKRFWG
+1096 KEYADRRFWG
-1106 CNDIYVP
+1106 CNDIKTSAR
-1113 GTADESK
+1113 TADEEKNADGTLYKMSVDDCK
-1120 KYKGKVYQPSV
+1120 KSPR
-1131 AYCNNH
+1131 
-1137 KGDAK
+1137 DAR

-1149 IKNGHHY
+1149 IRNGHHY

-1168 GQVRRKDGDYDRNA
+1168 GQVARKDGAYDRDP
-1182 YKKALEAGGWTTN
+1182 YKKALEEGGWTTN

-1212 RKANF
+1212 RKFGF

-1223 TDQELKTEK
+1223 TADELKTED
-1232 VSGLD
+1232 VAGLD
-1237 DYNRRAYVAAYN
+1237 DYNRREYVKAYR
-1249 NIFNDLDTS
+1249 NIFNDVDKAGCQLD
-1258 GCSLGD
+1258 D
-1264 AGNMPVADA
+1264 AGTMPVADA
-1273 LHYIGAVC
+1273 LRYIGAVC
-1281 TNGKNKKPGNGMTV
+1281 TNGKNKKPGNGMMK
-1295 CGTLDNVARHHGPST
+1295 CGTVDNVAKHPGSRT
-1310 DWQTEQE
+1310 LTQEQQ

>member
-300 GLGGGNFGPGG
+300 GLGGGSFGPGG

-351 IKWKDKMLQG
+351 IKWKDNLLKTWLAG
-361 FLNGIFSCL
+361 AFNCL
-370 ATGTDDW
+370 VTGDEDGA
-377 SMGKMFGAAAGEGKE
+377 MGKVFGAAKGAGNAD
-392 SKCGKY
+392 KCGKY
-398 TAKDW
+398 TEDDW
-403 EQCPDCMNKGKFG
+403 KNCADCMSKGKFG
-416 KASCWAL
+416 KPSCWAL

-431 QKNPWSSG
+431 QKDPWSGGNKNSA
-439 SPNEATL
+439 SL

-451 RVDCLSNGFGGAFG
+451 RVDCLSNGFGASFS

-473 KNKGTFAEAGDCN
+473 KNKGTFAEIGDCN
-486 TFAKDGIYT
+486 TFAKDGLYT
-495 ADFDSTKDAG
+495 ADFASTKNDG

-515 IPTNRLSAYYQMTP
+515 IPTAKLAAYYQMTP
-529 TKQAQELVVGYIDR
+529 TKQAQELVVGYIDK
-543 GTTFNSNIP
+543 GTTFNSNIS

-566 SVAIKNKKIRKD
+566 SVAIKNKKIRKNGEVSTIDHNADD
-578 KPAPTQA
+578 KSAYTF
-585 STGTATADAGSKN
+585 TADELSLMEIQENG
-598 TPAPTQASSG
+598 G
-608 TATAD
+608 I
-613 AASGT
+613 
-618 EVAPEEVEA
+618 
-627 LGKQPMMKYTAFLG
+627 KYTEFLNN
-641 VLRKG
+641 LRKG
-646 GIMKDAG
+646 GVMIDAG

-711 FTNGMAGDEAYNAM
+711 FTNGMTGEAAYNAM

-763 NIQKYTGSWSEQ
+763 DIKPYKGSWSEQ
-775 LTDSAG
+775 MTGSG
-781 FVTNELGKER
+781 FVTNSLGTER
-791 KSGLSAGYQVIANSA
+791 NAQNLATGYQVIANSA
-806 NIKKLRGSDRTNPSN
+806 NIKKLHGSDRTNPSN

-882 DGGGVMEVPGF
+882 DGGGVIEVPGF
-893 PTSTGNDPVDNDPP
+893 PTITGNDPAPQQEP
-907 VQPEAPKPEPG
+907 VQPQPIVQEPG

-937 YNEQGRRDVGLT
+937 YNEQGRKDVGLT
-949 IPTVFGFNTSLNSA
+949 IPTDFGFNTSLNSA

-999 NAAPELT
+999 NADPALT

-1036 NREVPIEVVCSLG
+1036 NKEVPIEVVCSLG

-1055 SVDPDARVIKEA
+1055 SVDPDARTIQEV

-1079 GVNSSFYP
+1079 GLNSSFYP
-1087 APLVPGKDG
+1087 APLVPDDSGELKA
-1096 NLQPDKRFWG
+1096 DKRFWG
-1106 CNDIYVP
+1106 CNDIYKP
-1113 GTADESK
+1113 GTVDAK
-1120 KYKGKVYQPSV
+1120 HPKGKTFTPSAV
-1131 AYCNNH
+1131 SC
-1137 KGDAK
+1137 AK
-1142 CRLKNIV
+1142 KPGLSDCRVRALV

-1156 GNYNWNGKYGPL
+1156 GNYNWNGKYGPV
-1168 GQVRRKDGDYDRNA
+1168 GSVARKDGDYDRNA
-1182 YKKALEAGGWTTN
+1182 YKRSLVRGGWTTN
-1195 ADDPNAFPLHA
+1195 ADDPKAFPLHA
-1206 IADVVE
+1206 IAEAVE
-1212 RKANF
+1212 KNANF
-1217 TRKQSL
+1217 TRRL
-1223 TDQELKTEK
+1223 TKITDDELKAESVAT
-1232 VSGLD
+1232 LD
-1237 DYNRRAYVAAYN
+1237 DYNRKKFVAAYRYV
-1249 NIFNDLDTS
+1249 FNDLDNS
-1258 GCSLGD
+1258 GCGLD
-1264 AGNMPVADA
+1264 NAGNMSVADA
-1273 LHYIGAVC
+1273 LRYIGAVC
-1281 TNGKNKKPGNGMTV
+1281 TNGKNKKPGNGMTK
-1295 CGTLDNVARHHGPST
+1295 CGTLHNSSSQSGVGRPGTEDT
-1310 DWQTEQE
+1310 DGSAE

>member
-377 SMGKMFGAAAGEGKE
+377 SMGKMFGAEADAGKE
-392 SKCGKY
+392 PTCCGVK
-398 TAKDW
+398 
-403 EQCPDCMNKGKFG
+403 
-416 KASCWAL
+416 
-423 FNYKGDDG
+423 
-431 QKNPWSSG
+431 QKNWEGFAGVGVPFNETTCKGFKKKPEYKDACASG
-439 SPNEATL
+439 WDNGNKNKVTM

-451 RVDCLSNGFGGAFG
+451 RVDCLSNGFGASFS

-473 KNKGTFAEAGDCN
+473 KNKGTFAEIGDCN
-486 TFAKDGIYT
+486 TFAKDGLYT
-495 ADFDSTKDAG
+495 ADFASTKNDG

-543 GTTFNSNIP
+543 GTTFNSNIS
-552 AMTKRKDFVPLFVE
+552 AMKDRKNFVPLFVE
-566 SVAIKNKKIRKD
+566 SVAIKNKKIRKNGEV
-578 KPAPTQA
+578 
-585 STGTATADAGSKN
+585 STIDHNADDESGYTFTADELSLMEIQENG
-598 TPAPTQASSG
+598 G
-608 TATAD
+608 I
-613 AASGT
+613 
-618 EVAPEEVEA
+618 
-627 LGKQPMMKYTAFLG
+627 KYTEFLNN
-641 VLRKG
+641 LRKG
-646 GIMKDAG
+646 GVMIDAG

-693 TVSSQGAKINGMP
+693 TVSNQGAKINGMP

-711 FTNGMAGDEAYNAM
+711 FTNGMTGEAAYNAM
-725 KSRFLISYMIQG
+725 KSRFLISYSVQG
-737 EDNDVASAITTSTN
+737 QNNDVAQAITTSTD
-751 IAHGQYYDIPHM
+751 IAQGQFYDIPHM
-763 NIQKYTGSWSEQ
+763 DIKPYKGSWSEQ
-775 LTDSAG
+775 MTGPG
-781 FVTNELGKER
+781 FVTNSLGTER

-882 DGGGVMEVPGF
+882 DGGGVIEVPGF
-893 PTSTGNDPVDNDPP
+893 PTITDDNPVDNDPP

-937 YNEQGRRDVGLT
+937 YNEQGRKDVGLT
-949 IPTVFGFNTSLNSA
+949 IPTDFKFNTSLNSA

-974 KKDAAQAVFNN
+974 KKNNEAQAVFNN

-999 NAAPELT
+999 NADPALT

-1049 KTIGAT
+1049 KTIGYT
-1055 SVDPDARVIKEA
+1055 SVDPDARVLRNV
-1067 WTNTFGAFAAYT
+1067 WRNTFGAFAAYT

-1087 APLVPGKDG
+1087 SPVVPGEDG
-1096 NLQPDKRFWG
+1096 KEYADRRFWG
-1106 CNDIYVP
+1106 CNDIKTSAR
-1113 GTADESK
+1113 TADEEKNADGTLYKMSVDDCK
-1120 KYKGKVYQPSV
+1120 KSPR
-1131 AYCNNH
+1131 
-1137 KGDAK
+1137 DAR

-1149 IKNGHHY
+1149 IRNGHHY

-1168 GQVRRKDGDYDRNA
+1168 GQVARKDGAYDRDP
-1182 YKKALEAGGWTTN
+1182 YKKALEEGGWTTN

-1212 RKANF
+1212 RKFGF

-1223 TDQELKTEK
+1223 TADELKTED
-1232 VSGLD
+1232 VAGLD
-1237 DYNRRAYVAAYN
+1237 DYNRREYVKAYR
-1249 NIFNDLDTS
+1249 NIFNDVDKAGCQLD
-1258 GCSLGD
+1258 D
-1264 AGNMPVADA
+1264 AGTMPVADA
-1273 LHYIGAVC
+1273 LRYIGAVC
-1281 TNGKNKKPGNGMTV
+1281 TNGKNKKPGNGMMK
-1295 CGTLDNVARHHGPST
+1295 CGTVDNVAKHPGSRT
-1310 DWQTEQE
+1310 LTQEQQ

>member
-300 GLGGGNFGPGG
+300 GLGGGSFGPGG

-351 IKWKDKMLQG
+351 IKWKDNLLKTWLAG
-361 FLNGIFSCL
+361 AFNCL
-370 ATGTDDW
+370 VTGDEDGA
-377 SMGKMFGAAAGEGKE
+377 MGKVFGAAKGAGNAD
-392 SKCGKY
+392 KCGKY
-398 TAKDW
+398 TAESWAKC
-403 EQCPDCMNKGKFG
+403 ERCRSFGEFG
-416 KASCWAL
+416 KDACHGL

-431 QKNPWSSG
+431 QKDPWSGGNQNSE
-439 SPNEATL
+439 SL
-446 GPIAQ
+446 GFFSQ
-451 RVDCLSNGFGGAFG
+451 RIDCLSNGLGGAFG

-495 ADFDSTKDAG
+495 ADFDSTKNDG

-515 IPTNRLSAYYQMTP
+515 IPTAKLAAYYQMTP

-566 SVAIKNKKIRKD
+566 SVAIKNKKIRKNGEV
-578 KPAPTQA
+578 
-585 STGTATADAGSKN
+585 STIDHNADDESAYTFTADELSLMEIQENG
-598 TPAPTQASSG
+598 G
-608 TATAD
+608 I
-613 AASGT
+613 
-618 EVAPEEVEA
+618 
-627 LGKQPMMKYTAFLG
+627 KYTEFLNN
-641 VLRKG
+641 LRKG
-646 GIMKDAG
+646 GVMIDAG

-693 TVSSQGAKINGMP
+693 TVSNQGAKINGMP

-711 FTNGMAGDEAYNAM
+711 FTNGMTGEAAYNAM

-763 NIQKYTGSWSEQ
+763 DIKPYKGSWSEQ
-775 LTDSAG
+775 MTGSG
-781 FVTNELGKER
+781 FVTNSLGKER
-791 KSGLSAGYQVIANSA
+791 NAQNLATGYQVIANSA

-893 PTSTGNDPVDNDPP
+893 PTITGNDPAPQQEP
-907 VQPEAPKPEPG
+907 VQPQPIVQEPG

-937 YNEQGRRDVGLT
+937 YNEQGRKDVGLT
-949 IPTVFGFNTSLNSA
+949 IPTDFGFHTSLNSA
-963 NCRAVGLQRLA
+963 NCRSVGLQRLA

-999 NAAPELT
+999 NAAPELM
-1006 AKNTEV
+1006 AKKTEV

-1049 KTIGAT
+1049 KTIGYT
-1055 SVDPDARVIKEA
+1055 SVDPDARVLRNV
-1067 WTNTFGAFAAYT
+1067 WRNTFGAFAAYT

-1087 APLVPGKDG
+1087 SPVVPGEDG
-1096 NLQPDKRFWG
+1096 KEYADRRFWG
-1106 CNDIYVP
+1106 CNDIKTSAR
-1113 GTADESK
+1113 TADEEKNADGTLYKMSVDDCK
-1120 KYKGKVYQPSV
+1120 KSPR
-1131 AYCNNH
+1131 
-1137 KGDAK
+1137 DAR

-1149 IKNGHHY
+1149 IRNGHHY

-1168 GQVRRKDGDYDRNA
+1168 GQVARKDGAYDRDP
-1182 YKKALEAGGWTTN
+1182 YKKALEEGGWTTN

-1212 RKANF
+1212 RKFGF

-1223 TDQELKTEK
+1223 TADELKTED
-1232 VSGLD
+1232 VAGLD
-1237 DYNRRAYVAAYN
+1237 DYNRREYVKAYR
-1249 NIFNDLDTS
+1249 NIFNDVDKAGCQLD
-1258 GCSLGD
+1258 D
-1264 AGNMPVADA
+1264 AGTMPVADA
-1273 LHYIGAVC
+1273 LRYIGAVC
-1281 TNGKNKKPGNGMTV
+1281 TNGKNKKPGNGMMK
-1295 CGTLDNVARHHGPST
+1295 CGTVDNVAKHPGSRT
-1310 DWQTEQE
+1310 LTQEQQ

>member
-311 GKGNLDRKFTYN
+311 GKGNFDRKFHYN

-351 IKWKDKMLQG
+351 IKWKDQMLQG

-377 SMGKMFGAAAGEGKE
+377 SMGKIFGAAADAGSEPTCCGKKASKIAGLIKQQTGLAFGKE
-392 SKCGKY
+392 GCNNYVTYVGKDKCPGGWN
-398 TAKDW
+398 DG
-403 EQCPDCMNKGKFG
+403 NKN
-416 KASCWAL
+416 SV
-423 FNYKGDDG
+423 
-431 QKNPWSSG
+431 
-439 SPNEATL
+439 TL

-529 TKQAQELVVGYIDR
+529 TKQAQELVVGYIDK
-543 GTTFNSNIP
+543 GTTFNSNIS
-552 AMTKRKDFVPLFVE
+552 AMKDRKNFVPLFVE
-566 SVAIKNKKIRKD
+566 SVAIKNKKIRKNGEV
-578 KPAPTQA
+578 
-585 STGTATADAGSKN
+585 STIDHNADDESGYTFTADELSLMEIQENG
-598 TPAPTQASSG
+598 G
-608 TATAD
+608 I
-613 AASGT
+613 
-618 EVAPEEVEA
+618 
-627 LGKQPMMKYTAFLG
+627 KYTEFLNN
-641 VLRKG
+641 LRKG
-646 GIMKDAG
+646 GVMIDAG

-693 TVSSQGAKINGMP
+693 TVSNQGAKINGMP

-711 FTNGMAGDEAYNAM
+711 FTNGMTGEAAYNAM
-725 KSRFLISYMIQG
+725 KSRFLISYSVQG
-737 EDNDVASAITTSTN
+737 QNNDVAQAITTSTD
-751 IAHGQYYDIPHM
+751 IAQGQFYDIPHM
-763 NIQKYTGSWSEQ
+763 DIKPYKGSWSEQ
-775 LTDSAG
+775 MTGPG
-781 FVTNELGKER
+781 FVTNSLGTER

-855 DEKGKVTA
+855 DEKGKVTG

-893 PTSTGNDPVDNDPP
+893 PTITGNDPAPQQEP
-907 VQPEAPKPEPG
+907 VQPQPIVQEPG

-937 YNEQGRRDVGLT
+937 YNEQGRKDVGLT
-949 IPTVFGFNTSLNSA
+949 IPTDFKFNTSLNSA

-999 NAAPELT
+999 NAAPELM
-1006 AKNTEV
+1006 AKKTEV

-1049 KTIGAT
+1049 KTIGYT
-1055 SVDPDARVIKEA
+1055 SVDPDARVLRNV
-1067 WTNTFGAFAAYT
+1067 WRNTFGAFAAYT

-1087 APLVPGKDG
+1087 SPVVPGEDG
-1096 NLQPDKRFWG
+1096 KEYADRRFWG
-1106 CNDIYVP
+1106 CNDIKTSAR
-1113 GTADESK
+1113 TADEEKNADGTLYKMSVDDCK
-1120 KYKGKVYQPSV
+1120 KSPR
-1131 AYCNNH
+1131 
-1137 KGDAK
+1137 DAR

-1149 IKNGHHY
+1149 IRNGHHY

-1168 GQVRRKDGDYDRNA
+1168 GQVARKDGAYDRDP
-1182 YKKALEAGGWTTN
+1182 YKKALEEGGWTTN

-1212 RKANF
+1212 RKFGF

-1223 TDQELKTEK
+1223 TADELKTED
-1232 VSGLD
+1232 VAGLD
-1237 DYNRRAYVAAYN
+1237 DYNRREYVKAYR
-1249 NIFNDLDTS
+1249 NIFNDVDKAGCQLD
-1258 GCSLGD
+1258 D
-1264 AGNMPVADA
+1264 AGTMPVADA
-1273 LHYIGAVC
+1273 LRYIGAVC
-1281 TNGKNKKPGNGMTV
+1281 TNGKNKKPGNGMMK
-1295 CGTLDNVARHHGPST
+1295 CGTVDNVAKHPGSRT
-1310 DWQTEQE
+1310 LTQEQQ

>member
-94 VSEEPMVTPG
+94 VGEEPMVTPG

-300 GLGGGNFGPGG
+300 GLGGGSFGPGG

-334 TRAQKEWEA
+334 TRSQKEWEA
-343 EFNRKWDW
+343 KFNRKWDW

-377 SMGKMFGAAAGEGKE
+377 SMGKIFGAAAEAGSEPTCCGKKASKIAGLIKQQTGLAFGKE
-392 SKCGKY
+392 GCNNYVSYVGKDKCPGGWN
-398 TAKDW
+398 DG
-403 EQCPDCMNKGKFG
+403 NKN
-416 KASCWAL
+416 SV
-423 FNYKGDDG
+423 
-431 QKNPWSSG
+431 
-439 SPNEATL
+439 TL

-486 TFAKDGIYT
+486 TFAKDGLYT
-495 ADFDSTKDAG
+495 ADFASTKNDG

-543 GTTFNSNIP
+543 GTIFNSNIS
-552 AMTKRKDFVPLFVE
+552 AMKDRQNFVPLFVE
-566 SVAIKNKKIRKD
+566 SVAIKNKKIRKNGEV
-578 KPAPTQA
+578 
-585 STGTATADAGSKN
+585 STIDHNADDESGYTFTADELSLMEIQENG
-598 TPAPTQASSG
+598 G
-608 TATAD
+608 I
-613 AASGT
+613 
-618 EVAPEEVEA
+618 
-627 LGKQPMMKYTAFLG
+627 KYTEFLNN
-641 VLRKG
+641 LRKG
-646 GIMKDAG
+646 GVMIDAG

-693 TVSSQGAKINGMP
+693 TVSNQDAKINGMP

-711 FTNGMAGDEAYNAM
+711 FTNGMTGEAAYNAM

-751 IAHGQYYDIPHM
+751 IAQGQFYDIPHM
-763 NIQKYTGSWSEQ
+763 DIKPYKGSWSEQ
-775 LTDSAG
+775 MTGSG
-781 FVTNELGKER
+781 FVTNSLGTER
-791 KSGLSAGYQVIANSA
+791 KSGLSEGYQVIANSA

-855 DEKGKVTA
+855 DEKGKGTG

-893 PTSTGNDPVDNDPP
+893 PTITDDNPVDNDPP

-937 YNEQGRRDVGLT
+937 YNEQGRKDVGLT
-949 IPTVFGFNTSLNSA
+949 IPTDFGFHTSLNSA

-1049 KTIGAT
+1049 KTIGYT
-1055 SVDPDARVIKEA
+1055 SVDPDARVLRNV
-1067 WTNTFGAFAAYT
+1067 WRNTFGAFAAYT

-1087 APLVPGKDG
+1087 SPVVPGEDG
-1096 NLQPDKRFWG
+1096 KEYADRRFWG
-1106 CNDIYVP
+1106 CNDIKTSAR
-1113 GTADESK
+1113 TADEEKNADGTLYKMSVDDCK
-1120 KYKGKVYQPSV
+1120 KSPR
-1131 AYCNNH
+1131 
-1137 KGDAK
+1137 DAR

-1149 IKNGHHY
+1149 IRNGHHY

-1168 GQVRRKDGDYDRNA
+1168 GQVARKDGAYDRDP
-1182 YKKALEAGGWTTN
+1182 YKKALEEGGWTTN

-1212 RKANF
+1212 RKFGF

-1223 TDQELKTEK
+1223 TADELKTED
-1232 VSGLD
+1232 VAGLD
-1237 DYNRRAYVAAYN
+1237 DYNRREYVKAYR
-1249 NIFNDLDTS
+1249 NIFNDVDKAGCQLD
-1258 GCSLGD
+1258 D
-1264 AGNMPVADA
+1264 AGTMPVADA
-1273 LHYIGAVC
+1273 LRYIGAVC
-1281 TNGKNKKPGNGMTV
+1281 TNGKNKKPGNGMMK
-1295 CGTLDNVARHHGPST
+1295 CGTVDNVAKHPGSRT
-1310 DWQTEQE
+1310 LTQEQQ

>member
-351 IKWKDKMLQG
+351 IKWKDNLLKTWLAG
-361 FLNGIFSCL
+361 AFNCL
-370 ATGTDDW
+370 VTGDEDGA
-377 SMGKMFGAAAGEGKE
+377 MGKVFGAAKGAGNAD
-392 SKCGKY
+392 KCGKY
-398 TAKDW
+398 TEDDW
-403 EQCPDCMNKGKFG
+403 KNCADCMSKGKFG
-416 KASCWAL
+416 KPSCWAL
-423 FNYKGDDG
+423 FNYKGDNG
-431 QKNPWSSG
+431 QKDPWSGGNQNSE
-439 SPNEATL
+439 SL
-446 GPIAQ
+446 GFFSQ
-451 RVDCLSNGFGGAFG
+451 RVDCLSNGLGGAFG

-486 TFAKDGIYT
+486 TFAKDGLYT
-495 ADFDSTKDAG
+495 ADFASTKDAG

-529 TKQAQELVVGYIDR
+529 TKQAQELVVGYIDK

-566 SVAIKNKKIRKD
+566 SVAIKNKKIRKNGEVSTIDHNADD
-578 KPAPTQA
+578 KSGYTF
-585 STGTATADAGSKN
+585 TADELSLMEIQENG
-598 TPAPTQASSG
+598 G
-608 TATAD
+608 I
-613 AASGT
+613 
-618 EVAPEEVEA
+618 
-627 LGKQPMMKYTAFLG
+627 KYTEFLNN
-641 VLRKG
+641 LRKG
-646 GIMKDAG
+646 GVMIDAG

-711 FTNGMAGDEAYNAM
+711 FTNGMTGEAAYNAM

-763 NIQKYTGSWSEQ
+763 DIKPYKGSWSEQ
-775 LTDSAG
+775 MTGSG
-781 FVTNELGKER
+781 FVTNSLGKER
-791 KSGLSAGYQVIANSA
+791 NAQNLATGYQVIANSA

-855 DEKGKVTA
+855 DEKGKVTG

-893 PTSTGNDPVDNDPP
+893 PTITGNDPAPLQEP
-907 VQPEAPKPEPG
+907 VQPQPIVQEPG

-937 YNEQGRRDVGLT
+937 YNEQGRKDVGLT
-949 IPTVFGFNTSLNSA
+949 IPTDFGFHTSLNSA

-999 NAAPELT
+999 NAAPELM
-1006 AKNTEV
+1006 AKKTEV

-1049 KTIGAT
+1049 KTIGYT
-1055 SVDPDARVIKEA
+1055 SVDPDARVLRNV
-1067 WTNTFGAFAAYT
+1067 WRNTFGAFAAYT

-1087 APLVPGKDG
+1087 APVVPGEDG
-1096 NLQPDKRFWG
+1096 KEYADRRFWG
-1106 CNDIYVP
+1106 CNDMKTSAR
-1113 GTADESK
+1113 TADEEKNADGTLYKMSVDDCK
-1120 KYKGKVYQPSV
+1120 KSPR
-1131 AYCNNH
+1131 
-1137 KGDAK
+1137 DAR

-1149 IKNGHHY
+1149 IRNGHHY

-1168 GQVRRKDGDYDRNA
+1168 GQVARKDGAYDRDP
-1182 YKKALEAGGWTTN
+1182 YKKALEEGGWTTN

-1223 TDQELKTEK
+1223 TADELKTED
-1232 VSGLD
+1232 VAGLD
-1237 DYNRRAYVAAYN
+1237 DYNRREYVKAYR
-1249 NIFNDLDTS
+1249 NIFNDVDKAGCQLD
-1258 GCSLGD
+1258 D
-1264 AGNMPVADA
+1264 AGTMPVADA
-1273 LHYIGAVC
+1273 LRYIGAVC
-1281 TNGKNKKPGNGMTV
+1281 TNGKNKKPGNGMMK
-1295 CGTLDNVARHHGPST
+1295 CGTVDNVAKHPGSRT
-1310 DWQTEQE
+1310 LTQEQQ

>member
-351 IKWKDKMLQG
+351 IKWKDNLLKTWLAG
-361 FLNGIFSCL
+361 AFNCL
-370 ATGTDDW
+370 VTGDEDGA
-377 SMGKMFGAAAGEGKE
+377 MGKVFGAAKGAGNAD
-392 SKCGKY
+392 KCGKY
-398 TAKDW
+398 TAESWAKC
-403 EQCPDCMNKGKFG
+403 ERCRSFGEFG
-416 KASCWAL
+416 KDACHGL
-423 FNYKGDDG
+423 FNYTGADG
-431 QKNPWSSG
+431 QKDPWSGGNQNSE
-439 SPNEATL
+439 SL
-446 GPIAQ
+446 GFFSQ
-451 RVDCLSNGFGGAFG
+451 RIDCLSNGLGGAFG

-515 IPTNRLSAYYQMTP
+515 IPTDMLSKYYKMTP

-543 GTTFNSNIP
+543 GTTFNSNIS
-552 AMTKRKDFVPLFVE
+552 AMKDRKNFVPLFVE

-578 KPAPTQA
+578 TPTPTKP
-585 STGTATADAGSKN
+585 SSGTATAGAGSKD
-598 TPAPTQASSG
+598 TPVPTKASSG

-613 AASGT
+613 AGSD
-618 EVAPEEVEA
+618 VSPEEVAA
-627 LGKQPMMKYTAFLG
+627 LQTPIKYTKFLG

-646 GIMKDAG
+646 GIMKDVG

-693 TVSSQGAKINGMP
+693 TVSNQGAKINGMP

-763 NIQKYTGSWSEQ
+763 EIQKYKGSWSEQ

-791 KSGLSAGYQVIANSA
+791 NAQNLATGYQVIANSA

-882 DGGGVMEVPGF
+882 DGGNNYIGF
-893 PTSTGNDPVDNDPP
+893 PVDLGGDKDQDPVQTQPDPKPSANDPQEKILQFADNM
-907 VQPEAPKPEPG
+907 
-918 KVKLDL
+918 
-924 ANYLSGNGGIPAK
+924 NGTKGIPAK
-937 YNEQGRRDVGLT
+937 YQERTGLLQ
-949 IPTVFGFNTSLNSA
+949 IPTLSVNGKGGAKPFNETLNSKE
-963 NCRAVGLQRLA
+963 CLAVGVARGGGAAPLLQQ
-974 KKDAAQAVFNN
+974 DVAAAYINSVIASTNA
-985 SAAKSYVDSVLAAV
+985 SAAFT
-999 NAAPELT
+999 E
-1006 AKNTEV
+1006 AKTKFA
-1012 VHSGEVSVGQLVDAM
+1012 HSGRVSVPQLVDAM
-1027 TIAYQKNLL
+1027 TVAYAQDKNAK
-1036 NREVPIEVVCSLG
+1036 VPLEVVCSLG
-1049 KTIGAT
+1049 KTIGYN
-1055 SVDPDARVIKEA
+1055 SYDPQMLKLRAPWR
-1067 WTNTFGAFAAYT
+1067 NTFGAFAAYT
-1079 GVNSSFYP
+1079 SADSSYFP
-1087 APLVPGKDG
+1087 APLTLQNSKNYDLANMSDAQIKKLIIADRRFLGCGAVKQGNGTTVKAMDG
-1096 NLQPDKRFWG
+1096 VRP
-1106 CNDIYVP
+1106 Y
-1113 GTADESK
+1113 
-1120 KYKGKVYQPSV
+1120 
-1131 AYCNNH
+1131 
-1137 KGDAK
+1137 
-1142 CRLKNIV
+1142 
-1149 IKNGHHY
+1149 HY
-1156 GNYNWNGKYGPL
+1156 GRYNWNEMRTGDKADVPFIGQTGRDGYLSALERGGWVTNANDPKAYPL
-1168 GQVRRKDGDYDRNA
+1168 YAIAEAVGFQRKESVTKQELQRSSNKTIDSLNRKDY
-1182 YKKALEAGGWTTN
+1182 L
-1195 ADDPNAFPLHA
+1195 
-1206 IADVVE
+1206 
-1212 RKANF
+1212 
-1217 TRKQSL
+1217 
-1223 TDQELKTEK
+1223 
-1232 VSGLD
+1232 
-1237 DYNRRAYVAAYN
+1237 RAYMHL
-1249 NIFNDLDTS
+1249 FNESPNDPC
-1258 GCSLGD
+1258 GLGD
-1264 AGNMPVADA
+1264 GEMNVEDA
-1273 LHYIGAVC
+1273 LRYIGALC
-1281 TNGKNKKPGNGMTV
+1281 INGKNAKPSNSNNNK
-1295 CGTLDNVARHHGPST
+1295 CGSYYGVAGEST
-1310 DWQTEQE
+1310 TSTYDSNETIDVDHLM

>member
-351 IKWKDKMLQG
+351 IKWKDNLLKTWLAG
-361 FLNGIFSCL
+361 AFNCL
-370 ATGTDDW
+370 VTGDEDGA
-377 SMGKMFGAAAGEGKE
+377 MGKVFGAAKGAGNAD
-392 SKCGKY
+392 KCGKY
-398 TAKDW
+398 TAESWAKC
-403 EQCPDCMNKGKFG
+403 ERCRSFGEFG
-416 KASCWAL
+416 KDACHGL
-423 FNYKGDDG
+423 FNYTGADG
-431 QKNPWSSG
+431 QKDPWSGGNQNSE
-439 SPNEATL
+439 SL
-446 GPIAQ
+446 GFFSQ
-451 RVDCLSNGFGGAFG
+451 RIDCLSNGFGGAFG

-486 TFAKDGIYT
+486 TFAKDGLYT
-495 ADFDSTKDAG
+495 ADFASTKNDG

-515 IPTNRLSAYYQMTP
+515 IPTDQLSAYYKMTP

-566 SVAIKNKKIRKD
+566 SVAIKNKKIRKNT
-578 KPAPTQA
+578 PAPTKA
-585 STGTATADAGSKN
+585 SSGTATADAGSKN
-598 TPAPTQASSG
+598 TPAPTKASSG

-613 AASGT
+613 SGGD
-618 EVAPEEVEA
+618 VSPEEVAA
-627 LGKQPMMKYTAFLG
+627 LETPIKYTKFLG

-693 TVSSQGAKINGMP
+693 TVSNQGAKINGMP

-763 NIQKYTGSWSEQ
+763 DIKPYKGSWSEQ
-775 LTDSAG
+775 MTDSAG

-791 KSGLSAGYQVIANSA
+791 KFGLSAGYQVIANSA

-882 DGGGVMEVPGF
+882 DGGNNYIGF
-893 PTSTGNDPVDNDPP
+893 SVTLGDDNNPDPVPP
-907 VQPEAPKPEPG
+907 QPEVKPVPQNPQE
-918 KVKLDL
+918 KILQFAD
-924 ANYLSGNGGIPAK
+924 NMNGNKGIPSK
-937 YNEQGRRDVGLT
+937 YQERTGLLQ
-949 IPTVFGFNTSLNSA
+949 IPTLSVNGKGGAKPFNETLNSKE
-963 NCRAVGLQRLA
+963 CLAVGVARGGG
-974 KKDAAQAVFNN
+974 
-985 SAAKSYVDSVLAAV
+985 
-999 NAAPELT
+999 AAPLLQQDVAADYINSVIASTNASQAFT
-1006 AKNTEV
+1006 AANTKF
-1012 VHSGEVSVGQLVDAM
+1012 VHSGKVSVPQLVDAM
-1027 TIAYQKNLL
+1027 TVAYAQDKNAK
-1036 NREVPIEVVCSLG
+1036 VPLEVVCSLG
-1049 KTIGAT
+1049 KTIGFN
-1055 SVDPDARVIKEA
+1055 SYDPQMLKLRAPWR
-1067 WTNTFGAFAAYT
+1067 NTFGAFAAYT
-1079 GVNSSFYP
+1079 SADSSYFP
-1087 APLVPGKDG
+1087 APLTLQNSKNLDLANTTEAQRKKMLIADRRFLGCGAIKQG
-1096 NLQPDKRFWG
+1096 NGVTIKAMD
-1106 CNDIYVP
+1106 
-1113 GTADESK
+1113 
-1120 KYKGKVYQPSV
+1120 SV
-1131 AYCNNH
+1131 RPY
-1137 KGDAK
+1137 
-1142 CRLKNIV
+1142 
-1149 IKNGHHY
+1149 HY
-1156 GNYNWNGKYGPL
+1156 GRYNWNEMSTGDKADVPFI
-1168 GQVRRKDGDYDRNA
+1168 GQTGRDGYLS
-1182 YKKALEAGGWTTN
+1182 ALERGGWVTN
-1195 ADDPNAFPLHA
+1195 ANDPKAYPLHA
-1206 IADVVE
+1206 IAEAVGFQ
-1212 RKANF
+1212 RKESV
-1217 TRKQSL
+1217 TK
-1223 TDQELKTEK
+1223 QELAASSNKTID
-1232 VSGLD
+1232 SL
-1237 DYNRRAYVAAYN
+1237 NRKEYLTQNYHL
-1249 NIFNDLDTS
+1249 FNENSADPC
-1258 GCSLGD
+1258 GLGD
-1264 AGNMPVADA
+1264 GVMPVEDA
-1273 LHYIGAVC
+1273 LRYIGALC
-1281 TNGKNKKPGNGMTV
+1281 INGKNAKPSNSNNRV
-1295 CGTLDNVARHHGPST
+1295 CGKYYGVAGESTTSTYDSNETLDVNNM
-1310 DWQTEQE
+1310 

>member
-351 IKWKDKMLQG
+351 IKWKDNLLKTWLAG
-361 FLNGIFSCL
+361 AFNCL
-370 ATGTDDW
+370 VTGDEDGA
-377 SMGKMFGAAAGEGKE
+377 MGKVFGAAKGAGNAD
-392 SKCGKY
+392 KCGKY
-398 TAKDW
+398 TEDDW
-403 EQCPDCMNKGKFG
+403 KNCADCMSKGKFG
-416 KASCWAL
+416 KPSCWAL
-423 FNYKGDDG
+423 FNYKGDNG
-431 QKNPWSSG
+431 QKDPWSGGNQNSE
-439 SPNEATL
+439 SL
-446 GPIAQ
+446 GFFSQ
-451 RVDCLSNGFGGAFG
+451 RIDCLSNGLGGAFG
-465 KMWSKLFG
+465 KMWRKLFG

-529 TKQAQELVVGYIDR
+529 TKQAQELVVGYIDK
-543 GTTFNSNIP
+543 GTTFNSNIS
-552 AMTKRKDFVPLFVE
+552 AMKDRKNFVPLFVE

-585 STGTATADAGSKN
+585 S
-598 TPAPTQASSG
+598 SG

-613 AASGT
+613 AASGAG
-618 EVAPEEVEA
+618 VAPEEVEA
-627 LGKQPMMKYTAFLG
+627 LQTPIKYTKFLG

-693 TVSSQGAKINGMP
+693 TVSNQGAKINGMP

-711 FTNGMAGDEAYNAM
+711 FTNGMTGEAAYNAM

-763 NIQKYTGSWSEQ
+763 DIKPYKGSWSEQ
-775 LTDSAG
+775 MTGSG
-781 FVTNELGKER
+781 FVTNSLGKER
-791 KSGLSAGYQVIANSA
+791 NAQNLATGYQVIANSA

-893 PTSTGNDPVDNDPP
+893 PTITGNDPAPQQEP
-907 VQPEAPKPEPG
+907 VQPQPIVQEPG

-937 YNEQGRRDVGLT
+937 YNEQGRKDVGLT
-949 IPTVFGFNTSLNSA
+949 IPTDFGFHTSLNSA
-963 NCRAVGLQRLA
+963 NCRSVGLQRLA

-999 NAAPELT
+999 NAAPELM
-1006 AKNTEV
+1006 AKKTEV

-1049 KTIGAT
+1049 KTIGYT
-1055 SVDPDARVIKEA
+1055 SVDPDARVLRNV
-1067 WTNTFGAFAAYT
+1067 WRNTFGAFAAYT

-1087 APLVPGKDG
+1087 SPVVPGEDG
-1096 NLQPDKRFWG
+1096 KEYADRRFWG
-1106 CNDIYVP
+1106 CNDIKTSAR
-1113 GTADESK
+1113 TADEEKNADGTLYKMSVDDCK
-1120 KYKGKVYQPSV
+1120 KSPR
-1131 AYCNNH
+1131 
-1137 KGDAK
+1137 DAR

-1149 IKNGHHY
+1149 IRNGHHY

-1168 GQVRRKDGDYDRNA
+1168 GQVARKDGAYDRDP
-1182 YKKALEAGGWTTN
+1182 YKKVLEEGGWTTN

-1223 TDQELKTEK
+1223 TADELKTED
-1232 VSGLD
+1232 VAGLD
-1237 DYNRRAYVAAYN
+1237 DYNRREYVKAYR
-1249 NIFNDLDTS
+1249 NIFNDVDKAGCQLD
-1258 GCSLGD
+1258 D
-1264 AGNMPVADA
+1264 AGTMPVADA
-1273 LHYIGAVC
+1273 LRYIGAVC
-1281 TNGKNKKPGNGMTV
+1281 TNGKNKKPGNGMMK
-1295 CGTLDNVARHHGPST
+1295 CGTVDNVAKHPGSRT
-1310 DWQTEQE
+1310 LTQEQQ

>member
-300 GLGGGNFGPGG
+300 GLGGGSFGPGG

-351 IKWKDKMLQG
+351 IKWKDQMLQG

-377 SMGKMFGAAAGEGKE
+377 SMGKMFGAAKDAGNAD
-392 SKCGKY
+392 KCGKY
-398 TAKDW
+398 TEDDW
-403 EQCPDCMNKGKFG
+403 KNCADCMSKGKFG
-416 KASCWAL
+416 KPSCWAL
-423 FNYKGDDG
+423 FNYKGDNG
-431 QKNPWSSG
+431 QKDPWSGGNKNSE
-439 SPNEATL
+439 SL
-446 GPIAQ
+446 GFFSQ
-451 RVDCLSNGFGGAFG
+451 RVDCLSNGLGGAFG

-486 TFAKDGIYT
+486 TFATDGLYT
-495 ADFDSTKDAG
+495 ADFASTKNDG

-515 IPTNRLSAYYQMTP
+515 IPTAKLAAYYQMTP

-543 GTTFNSNIP
+543 GTTFNSNIS
-552 AMTKRKDFVPLFVE
+552 AMKDRKNFVPLFVE

-578 KPAPTQA
+578 KPAPTKA
-585 STGTATADAGSKN
+585 ST
-598 TPAPTQASSG
+598 G

-627 LGKQPMMKYTAFLG
+627 LQTPIKYTAFLG

-646 GIMKDAG
+646 GIMKDVS

-693 TVSSQGAKINGMP
+693 TVSNQGAKINGMP

-711 FTNGMAGDEAYNAM
+711 FTNGMTGEAAYNAM

-763 NIQKYTGSWSEQ
+763 DIKPYKGSWSEQ
-775 LTDSAG
+775 MTGSG
-781 FVTNELGKER
+781 FVTNSLGTER
-791 KSGLSAGYQVIANSA
+791 NAQNLATGYQVIANSA

-835 SVDGES
+835 SVDGKS
-841 INKGGCQNGVIKER
+841 INEGGCQNGVIKER

-893 PTSTGNDPVDNDPP
+893 PTITGNDPAPQQEP
-907 VQPEAPKPEPG
+907 VQPQPIVQEPG

-937 YNEQGRRDVGLT
+937 YNEQGRKDVGLT
-949 IPTVFGFNTSLNSA
+949 IPTDFKFNTSLNSA

-999 NAAPELT
+999 NAAPELM
-1006 AKNTEV
+1006 AKKTEV

-1049 KTIGAT
+1049 KTIGYT
-1055 SVDPDARVIKEA
+1055 SVDPDARVLRNV
-1067 WTNTFGAFAAYT
+1067 WRNTFGAFAAYT

-1087 APLVPGKDG
+1087 APVVPGEDG
-1096 NLQPDKRFWG
+1096 KEYADRRFWG
-1106 CNDIYVP
+1106 CNDMKTSAR
-1113 GTADESK
+1113 TADEEKNADGTLYKMSVDDCK
-1120 KYKGKVYQPSV
+1120 KSPR
-1131 AYCNNH
+1131 
-1137 KGDAK
+1137 DAR

-1149 IKNGHHY
+1149 IRNGHHY

-1168 GQVRRKDGDYDRNA
+1168 GQVARKDGAYDRDP
-1182 YKKALEAGGWTTN
+1182 YKKALEEGGWTTN

-1223 TDQELKTEK
+1223 TADELKTED
-1232 VSGLD
+1232 VAGLD
-1237 DYNRRAYVAAYN
+1237 DYNRREYVKAYR
-1249 NIFNDLDTS
+1249 NIFNDVDKAGCQLD
-1258 GCSLGD
+1258 D
-1264 AGNMPVADA
+1264 AGTMPVADA
-1273 LHYIGAVC
+1273 LRYIGAVC
-1281 TNGKNKKPGNGMTV
+1281 TNGKNKKPGNGMMK
-1295 CGTLDNVARHHGPST
+1295 CGTVDNVAKHPGSRT
-1310 DWQTEQE
+1310 LTQEQQ

>member
-351 IKWKDKMLQG
+351 IKWKDNLLKTWLAG
-361 FLNGIFSCL
+361 AFNCL
-370 ATGTDDW
+370 VTGDEDGA
-377 SMGKMFGAAAGEGKE
+377 MGKVFGAAKGAGNAD
-392 SKCGKY
+392 KCGKY
-398 TAKDW
+398 TAESWAKC
-403 EQCPDCMNKGKFG
+403 ERCRSFGEFG
-416 KASCWAL
+416 KDACHGL
-423 FNYKGDDG
+423 FNYTGADG
-431 QKNPWSSG
+431 QKDPWSGGNQNSE
-439 SPNEATL
+439 SL
-446 GPIAQ
+446 GFFSQ
-451 RVDCLSNGFGGAFG
+451 RVDCLSNGLGGAFG

-486 TFAKDGIYT
+486 TFAKDGLYT
-495 ADFDSTKDAG
+495 ADFASTKDAG

-529 TKQAQELVVGYIDR
+529 TKQAQELVVGYIDK

-566 SVAIKNKKIRKD
+566 SVAIKNKKIRKNGEVSTIDHNADD
-578 KPAPTQA
+578 KSGYTF
-585 STGTATADAGSKN
+585 TADELSLMEIQENG
-598 TPAPTQASSG
+598 G
-608 TATAD
+608 I
-613 AASGT
+613 
-618 EVAPEEVEA
+618 
-627 LGKQPMMKYTAFLG
+627 KYTEFLNN
-641 VLRKG
+641 LRKG
-646 GIMKDAG
+646 GVMIDAG

-693 TVSSQGAKINGMP
+693 TVSNQGAKIDGMP

-711 FTNGMAGDEAYNAM
+711 FTNGMSGDMAYNLM

-737 EDNDVASAITTSTN
+737 EDKDVASAITTSTN
-751 IAHGQYYDIPHM
+751 IAQGQFYDIPHM
-763 NIQKYTGSWSEQ
+763 DIKPYKGSWSEQ
-775 LTDSAG
+775 MTGPG
-781 FVTNELGKER
+781 FVTNSLGTER
-791 KSGLSAGYQVIANSA
+791 TSDLSEGYQVIANSA

-893 PTSTGNDPVDNDPP
+893 PTITDDNPVDNDPP

-937 YNEQGRRDVGLT
+937 YNEQGRKDVGLT

-999 NAAPELT
+999 NADPELT

-1182 YKKALEAGGWTTN
+1182 YKKVLEAGGWTTN

>member
-300 GLGGGNFGPGG
+300 GLGGGSFGPGG

-351 IKWKDKMLQG
+351 IKWKDNLLKTWLAG
-361 FLNGIFSCL
+361 AFNCL
-370 ATGTDDW
+370 VTGDEDGA
-377 SMGKMFGAAAGEGKE
+377 MGKVFGAAKGAGNAD
-392 SKCGKY
+392 KCGKY
-398 TAKDW
+398 TAESWAKC
-403 EQCPDCMNKGKFG
+403 ERCRSFGEFG
-416 KASCWAL
+416 KDACHGL

-431 QKNPWSSG
+431 QKDPWSGGNQNSE
-439 SPNEATL
+439 SL
-446 GPIAQ
+446 GFFSQ
-451 RVDCLSNGFGGAFG
+451 RIDCLSNGLGGAFG

-515 IPTNRLSAYYQMTP
+515 IPTDMLSKYYKMTP

-543 GTTFNSNIP
+543 GTTFNSNIS
-552 AMTKRKDFVPLFVE
+552 AMKDRKNFVPLFVE
-566 SVAIKNKKIRKD
+566 SVAIKNKKIRKNG
-578 KPAPTQA
+578 KV
-585 STGTATADAGSKN
+585 STIDHNADDESAYTFTADELSLMEIQENG
-598 TPAPTQASSG
+598 G
-608 TATAD
+608 I
-613 AASGT
+613 
-618 EVAPEEVEA
+618 
-627 LGKQPMMKYTAFLG
+627 KYTEFLNN
-641 VLRKG
+641 LRKG
-646 GIMKDAG
+646 GVMIDAG

-693 TVSSQGAKINGMP
+693 TVSNQGAKINGMP

-711 FTNGMAGDEAYNAM
+711 FTNGMTGEAAYNAM

-763 NIQKYTGSWSEQ
+763 DIKPYKGSWSEQ
-775 LTDSAG
+775 MTGSG
-781 FVTNELGKER
+781 FVTNSLGKER
-791 KSGLSAGYQVIANSA
+791 NAQNLATGYQVIANSA

-855 DEKGKVTA
+855 DEKGKVPG

-893 PTSTGNDPVDNDPP
+893 PTITDDNPVDNDPP

-937 YNEQGRRDVGLT
+937 YNEQGRKDVGLT
-949 IPTVFGFNTSLNSA
+949 IPTDFGFNTSLNSA

-974 KKDAAQAVFNN
+974 KKDEAQAVFNN

-1120 KYKGKVYQPSV
+1120 NYKGKVYQPSV

-1182 YKKALEAGGWTTN
+1182 YKKVLEAGGWTTN
-1195 ADDPNAFPLHA
+1195 ANDPNAFPLHA

>member
-300 GLGGGNFGPGG
+300 GLGGGSFGPGG

-351 IKWKDKMLQG
+351 IKWKDNLLKTWLAG
-361 FLNGIFSCL
+361 AFNCL
-370 ATGTDDW
+370 VTGDEDGA
-377 SMGKMFGAAAGEGKE
+377 MGKVFGAAKGAGNAD
-392 SKCGKY
+392 KCGKY
-398 TAKDW
+398 TAESWAKC
-403 EQCPDCMNKGKFG
+403 ERCRSFGEFG
-416 KASCWAL
+416 KDACHGL

-431 QKNPWSSG
+431 QKDPWSGGNQNSE
-439 SPNEATL
+439 SL
-446 GPIAQ
+446 GFFSQ
-451 RVDCLSNGFGGAFG
+451 RIDCLSNGLGGAFG

-486 TFAKDGIYT
+486 TFAKDGLYT
-495 ADFDSTKDAG
+495 ADFASTKNDG

-515 IPTNRLSAYYQMTP
+515 IPTDMLSKYYKMTP

-543 GTTFNSNIP
+543 GTTFNSNIS
-552 AMTKRKDFVPLFVE
+552 AMKDRKNFVPLFVE

-578 KPAPTQA
+578 KPAPT
-585 STGTATADAGSKN
+585 K
-598 TPAPTQASSG
+598 APTG
-608 TATAD
+608 MATAD

-627 LGKQPMMKYTAFLG
+627 LQTPIKYTAFLG

-646 GIMKDAG
+646 GIMKDVS

-693 TVSSQGAKINGMP
+693 TVSNQGAKINGMP

-711 FTNGMAGDEAYNAM
+711 FTNGMTGEAAYNAM

-763 NIQKYTGSWSEQ
+763 DIKPYKGSWSEQ
-775 LTDSAG
+775 MTGSG
-781 FVTNELGKER
+781 FVTNSLGTER
-791 KSGLSAGYQVIANSA
+791 NAQNLATGYQVIANSA

-893 PTSTGNDPVDNDPP
+893 PTITNDNPVDNDPP

-937 YNEQGRRDVGLT
+937 YNEQGRKDVGLT
-949 IPTVFGFNTSLNSA
+949 IPTDFGFNTSLNSA

-1049 KTIGAT
+1049 KTIGYT
-1055 SVDPDARVIKEA
+1055 SVDPDARVLRNV
-1067 WTNTFGAFAAYT
+1067 WRNTFGAFAAYT

-1087 APLVPGKDG
+1087 APVVPGEDG
-1096 NLQPDKRFWG
+1096 KEYADRRFWG
-1106 CNDIYVP
+1106 CNDIKTSAR
-1113 GTADESK
+1113 TADEEKNADGTLYKMSVDNCK
-1120 KYKGKVYQPSV
+1120 KSPR
-1131 AYCNNH
+1131 
-1137 KGDAK
+1137 DAR

-1149 IKNGHHY
+1149 IRNGHHY

-1168 GQVRRKDGDYDRNA
+1168 GQVRRKDGAYDRDP

-1195 ADDPNAFPLHA
+1195 ADDPKAFPLHA

-1212 RKANF
+1212 RKSGF

-1223 TDQELKTEK
+1223 TADELKTED
-1232 VSGLD
+1232 VAGLD
-1237 DYNRRAYVAAYN
+1237 DYNRREYVKAYR
-1249 NIFNDLDTS
+1249 NIFNDVDKAGCQLD
-1258 GCSLGD
+1258 D
-1264 AGNMPVADA
+1264 AGTMPVADA
-1273 LHYIGAVC
+1273 LRYIGAVC

-1295 CGTLDNVARHHGPST
+1295 CGTVDNVAKHRGPRT
-1310 DWQTEQE
+1310 LTQEQQ

>member
-300 GLGGGNFGPGG
+300 GLGGGSFGPGG

-334 TRAQKEWEA
+334 TRSQKEWEA
-343 EFNRKWDW
+343 KFNRKWDW

-377 SMGKMFGAAAGEGKE
+377 SMGKMFGAEADAGKE
-392 SKCGKY
+392 PTCCGVK
-398 TAKDW
+398 
-403 EQCPDCMNKGKFG
+403 
-416 KASCWAL
+416 
-423 FNYKGDDG
+423 
-431 QKNPWSSG
+431 QKNWEGFAGVGVPFNETTCKGFKKKPEYKDACASG
-439 SPNEATL
+439 WDNGNKNKVTM

-451 RVDCLSNGFGGAFG
+451 RVDCLSNGFGASFS

-473 KNKGTFAEAGDCN
+473 KNKGTFAEIGDCN
-486 TFAKDGIYT
+486 TFAKDGLYT
-495 ADFDSTKDAG
+495 ADFASTKNDG

-515 IPTNRLSAYYQMTP
+515 IPTAKLAAYYQMTP

-566 SVAIKNKKIRKD
+566 SVAIKNKKIRKNGEVSTIDHNADD
-578 KPAPTQA
+578 KSAYTF
-585 STGTATADAGSKN
+585 TADELSLMEIQENG
-598 TPAPTQASSG
+598 G
-608 TATAD
+608 I
-613 AASGT
+613 
-618 EVAPEEVEA
+618 
-627 LGKQPMMKYTAFLG
+627 KYTEFLNN
-641 VLRKG
+641 LRKG
-646 GIMKDAG
+646 GVMIDAG

-711 FTNGMAGDEAYNAM
+711 FTNGMTGEAAYNAM

-763 NIQKYTGSWSEQ
+763 DIKPYKGSWSEQ
-775 LTDSAG
+775 MTGSG
-781 FVTNELGKER
+781 FVTNSLGTER
-791 KSGLSAGYQVIANSA
+791 NAQNLATGYQVIANSA

-893 PTSTGNDPVDNDPP
+893 PTITGNDPAPQQEP
-907 VQPEAPKPEPG
+907 VQPQPIVQEPG

-937 YNEQGRRDVGLT
+937 YNEQGRKDVGLT
-949 IPTVFGFNTSLNSA
+949 IPTDFGFHTSLNSA

-1049 KTIGAT
+1049 KTIGYT
-1055 SVDPDARVIKEA
+1055 SVDPDARVLRNV
-1067 WTNTFGAFAAYT
+1067 WRNTFGAFAAYT

-1087 APLVPGKDG
+1087 APVVPGEDG
-1096 NLQPDKRFWG
+1096 KEYADRRFWG
-1106 CNDIYVP
+1106 CNDIKTSAR
-1113 GTADESK
+1113 TADEEKNADGTLYKMSVDDCK
-1120 KYKGKVYQPSV
+1120 KSPR
-1131 AYCNNH
+1131 
-1137 KGDAK
+1137 DAR

-1149 IKNGHHY
+1149 IRNGHHY

-1168 GQVRRKDGDYDRNA
+1168 GQVARKDGAYDRDP
-1182 YKKALEAGGWTTN
+1182 YKKALEEGGWTTN

-1223 TDQELKTEK
+1223 TADELKTED
-1232 VSGLD
+1232 VAGLD
-1237 DYNRRAYVAAYN
+1237 DYNRREYVKAYR
-1249 NIFNDLDTS
+1249 NIFNDVDKAGCQLD
-1258 GCSLGD
+1258 D
-1264 AGNMPVADA
+1264 AGTMPVADA
-1273 LHYIGAVC
+1273 LRYIGAVC
-1281 TNGKNKKPGNGMTV
+1281 TNGKNKKPGNGMMK
-1295 CGTLDNVARHHGPST
+1295 CGTVDNVAKHSGSRT
-1310 DWQTEQE
+1310 LTQEQQ

>member
-258 RTSFGNGSAAEAR
+258 RTSFGSGSAAEAR

-300 GLGGGNFGPGG
+300 GLGGGSFGPGG

-334 TRAQKEWEA
+334 TRSQKEWEA
-343 EFNRKWDW
+343 KFNRKWDW

-377 SMGKMFGAAAGEGKE
+377 SMGKMFGAEADAGKE
-392 SKCGKY
+392 PTCCGKKASKIAALLKQK
-398 TAKDW
+398 TGKD
-403 EQCPDCMNKGKFG
+403 FG
-416 KASCWAL
+416 KEACD
-423 FNYKGDDG
+423 NYVTEVGKDRCPTGWDDG
-431 QKNPWSSG
+431 NKNKV
-439 SPNEATL
+439 TM

-495 ADFDSTKDAG
+495 ADFASTRNEG

-515 IPTNRLSAYYQMTP
+515 IPTAKLADYYQMTP

-543 GTTFNSNIP
+543 GTTFNSNIS
-552 AMTKRKDFVPLFVE
+552 AMKDRKNFVPLFVE
-566 SVAIKNKKIRKD
+566 SVAIKNKKIRKNGEV
-578 KPAPTQA
+578 
-585 STGTATADAGSKN
+585 STIDHNADDESGYTFTADELSLMEIQENG
-598 TPAPTQASSG
+598 G
-608 TATAD
+608 I
-613 AASGT
+613 
-618 EVAPEEVEA
+618 
-627 LGKQPMMKYTAFLG
+627 KYTEFLNN
-641 VLRKG
+641 LRKG
-646 GIMKDAG
+646 GVMIDAG

-693 TVSSQGAKINGMP
+693 TVSNQGAKINGMP

-711 FTNGMAGDEAYNAM
+711 FTNGMTGEAAYNAM

-763 NIQKYTGSWSEQ
+763 EIQEYKGSWSKQ
-775 LTDSAG
+775 LTGPG
-781 FVTNELGKER
+781 FVTNQLGEKR
-791 KSGLSAGYQVIANSA
+791 DDLNLATGYQVIANSA
-806 NIKKLRGSDRTNPSN
+806 NIKKLHGSDRTNPSN

-855 DEKGKVTA
+855 DEKGKVTG

-893 PTSTGNDPVDNDPP
+893 PTITGNDPVDNDPP

-937 YNEQGRRDVGLT
+937 YNEQGRKDVGLT
-949 IPTVFGFNTSLNSA
+949 IPTDFRFNTSLTLNSA
-963 NCRAVGLQRLA
+963 KCRAVGLQRLA
-974 KKDAAQAVFNN
+974 KKNNEAQAVFNN
-985 SAAKSYVDSVLAAV
+985 SAAKRYVDSVLAAV
-999 NAAPELT
+999 NAEPELM
-1006 AKNTEV
+1006 AKKTEV

-1036 NREVPIEVVCSLG
+1036 NKEVPIEVVCSLG
-1049 KTIGAT
+1049 KTIGAN
-1055 SVDPDARVIKEA
+1055 SVDQDALLTSQR
-1067 WTNTFGAFAAYT
+1067 WTNTFGAFAAYI

-1087 APLVPGKDG
+1087 APLVPINGE
-1096 NLQPDKRFWG
+1096 LQPDQRFWG
-1106 CNDIYVP
+1106 CNDIYRD
-1113 GTADESK
+1113 GTADTAK
-1120 KYKGKVYQPSV
+1120 KYKGEVYHPSV
-1131 AYCNNH
+1131 AYCNKK
-1137 KGDAK
+1137 KGDAN
-1142 CRLKNIV
+1142 CRIKNIV
-1149 IKNGHHY
+1149 IKRGHHY

-1182 YKKALEAGGWTTN
+1182 YKKALEEGGWTTN

-1237 DYNRRAYVAAYN
+1237 DYNRKQYVAAYRQILRDDDN
-1249 NIFNDLDTS
+1249 S
-1258 GCSLGD
+1258 GCGLD
-1264 AGNMPVADA
+1264 EAGNMPVADA
-1273 LHYIGAVC
+1273 LRYIGAVC

-1295 CGTLDNVARHHGPST
+1295 CGTLDDVAKQPGLHTNR
-1310 DWQTEQE
+1310 QTEQE